1 MKHTFGKRALALA
14 LSLALCLGLFPA
26 QALAAGDGTLYF
38 AVTNGE
44 TLVVP
49 PEKLPYTAGM
59 TVKEALL
66 ASQHIF
72 DGLANEGMIRAVDGV
87 IANYVCSDE
96 QGGYDLDAP
105 ADSVEMLCLDVREEG
120 FLTPGLQALVRAMAD
135 LMDEEDD
142 VRAAAKN
149 EYQAALEAY
158 PTAGSERA
166 RELAADIT
174 NAVEDYKAALEKT
187 VPITFADESGAVYG
201 SEVTLTAASD
211 YGRVFTD
218 DDGDGTLDLP
228 WGETYAFT
236 LRQGSSRVDGTV
248 RASTAQTISADL
260 PTGDWMAEG
269 ARLSL
274 SGGSKDNAS
283 GSGSS
288 DDRTYF
294 EDSELVLTQEGHT
307 LTAQVPDTYATGNV
321 YFCAQYDPAQ
331 FTGAFAGASPQL
343 YACYTNTAGKPI
355 SPETDKNASKQIW
368 SSKTSSTSKALSA
381 GSAGK
386 EILYRVSVKMGD
398 YTYSQEYTLVL
409 QRSLSL
415 SALRVTDQ
423 DGTGLAATEP
433 FSPETREY
441 TYRVLSTVTQV
452 SLFPTAFEK
461 NYTVRVD
468 GTPLSSGSAV
478 PLTGDTTTV
487 TLTLTRGDAQGE
499 YVLHFVRAKGQSA
512 SFRTEADTELRVYNQ
527 NGEELRTYKTR
538 ETDGGW
544 RYTYTLVPGEPY
556 HYIATRGEYYHVTQ
570 TFTMENLPANL
581 KVIVPTEDALT
592 SLSLGNMAQMNKL
605 YALSETVEP
614 GRHQYTLTVEDR
626 SSSLFLKAAGTA
638 GMTVQALYTSIA
650 ATAAFHGKARTVTV
664 PNGGSRGQ
672 SLAYALL
679 GNAQGNEITLRF
691 SREED
696 GITQYQDYVIQVERA
711 LSLRDLQAECGG
723 ITCRLEPAY
732 SPAVTEYEVTVPMA
746 AASLDVT
753 ALLREGVSLPFGGES
768 DGYWVEIN
776 GQRAAGKTAVPLT
789 GTEQTETIAITVGSD
804 VQDPSAPTQITL
816 TVRKAAPVLVTAAV
830 TPEEGLL
837 VLTDRGTGARVW
849 PGEDGS
855 AALSEGFS
863 YDWRLTARGFVG
875 RGGTLSV
882 DKTEAGEVVL
892 KLSSGESIP
901 TQVGDD
907 GSRRASWILSLEK
920 AAENTTLDP
929 NLEAEWAD
937 FRGTSYTYD
946 AGSGTVA
953 VGGSRYTNNGV
964 TSAPIP
970 VESLNTELSWA
981 TKLGDG
987 YSSGAVGCPILVDGD
1002 LVTYSGKRIYRVDT
1016 VSGEVLA
1023 QGTMAE
1029 TTSFGINNATY
1040 YGGMIFV
1047 GLAGGRIQAF
1057 DAKTLKSLWLFQ
1069 DDLGGQPNCP
1079 ITVYGGYLYTGFWLA
1094 EDRDAHFVC
1103 LSITDEDPAQTLE
1116 QKLPTWTVTRRGG
1129 FYWAGAY
1136 VNDDFVLVGTD
1147 DGQSGCIDSTGAP
1160 NRSSA
1165 LLMLDPRTGALLDSR
1180 EGLPGDIRS
1189 AVSYDS
1195 STDAYY
1201 FATKG
1206 GYFCQAQVGKD
1217 ASGSWKITQ
1226 LRELALS
1233 NGSGSRK
1240 NPAMSTCT
1248 PVVYNGR
1255 AYLGVSGVGQFTAWS
1270 GHNITVVDL
1279 ASWKIA
1285 YSVPTQG
1292 YPQTSGLLTTA
1303 YVEKT
1308 QYVYVYFF
1316 DNYTPGTLRVLRD
1329 KPGQTKAEHTTVEKY
1344 TNKGQTQIYESAYA
1358 LFSPSGNQA
1367 QYAICSPIAD
1377 RYGTVY
1383 FKNDSAYLMAFGS
1396 AIEKLEVTQAPAKTE
1411 YVVGETFDPAGMVIT
1426 AVYAN
1431 GARRDVTRY
1440 LRYSQDALTL
1450 KDDGVTLTFPYVMY
1464 HNADNS
1470 DGTARA
1476 GEPGSKPS
1484 VKVPVT
1490 VTTPKTDVKVDWTAG
1505 DITVTT
1511 GAEKGAETV
1520 LAAVYDKAGRMLS
1533 VVTARVEGGVVTLT
1547 PAQLGKG
1554 VSVKVFWQDAGKA
1567 PVGEAWTVT
1576 RN

>member
-59 TVKEALL
+59 TVKDALL
-66 ASQHIF
+66 ASKHIF
-72 DGLANEGMIRAVDGV
+72 DGLANEGVIRAVDGV
-87 IANYVCSDE
+87 IANYVRSDE
-96 QGGYDLDAP
+96 RGGYDLDAP
-105 ADSVEMLCLDVREEG
+105 ADSVEMFCLDVREEG

-135 LMDEEDD
+135 LTEEEAD

-174 NAVEDYKAALEKT
+174 DAVEEYQGTLRDTAR
-187 VPITFADESGAVYG
+187 VTFAAGDGTPYG
-201 SEVTLTAASD
+201 GEVTAVNT

-218 DDGDGTLDLP
+218 DDGDGVLDLP
-228 WGETYAFT
+228 RGETYTFT
-236 LRQGSSRVDGTV
+236 IRRDFARVDGTV
-248 RASTAQTISADL
+248 RVGADQTVTADL
-260 PTGDWMAEG
+260 PEGEWMTAD

-274 SGGSKDNAS
+274 SGGS
-283 GSGSS
+283 G
-288 DDRTYF
+288 F
-294 EDSELVLTQEGHT
+294 EDSELELTPGEHT
-307 LTAQVPDTYATGNV
+307 FTAQVPDTYATGNV

-343 YACYTNTAGKPI
+343 YACYTNTDGKVI
-355 SPETDKNASKQIW
+355 SPETDKAASNQTW
-368 SSKTSSTSKALSA
+368 NSKYTSTRGALSA
-381 GSAGK
+381 GSAGA
-386 EILYRVSVKMGD
+386 EIVYRVSVKMGD

-409 QRSLSL
+409 ERSLSL

-423 DGTGLAATEP
+423 DGTGLAATVSFDP
-433 FSPETREY
+433 GLREY
-441 TYRVLSTVTQV
+441 TYRVLDTVTQV

-487 TLTLTRGDAQGE
+487 TLTLSQGKAQGE
-499 YVLHFVRAKGQSA
+499 YTLTFVRAKGQSA

-544 RYTYTLVPGEPY
+544 RYTYTLVPGETY

-664 PNGGSRGQ
+664 TNDGSRGQ
-672 SLAYALL
+672 SLANALL

-804 VQDPSAPTQITL
+804 VQEPSAPTQITL

-830 TPEEGLL
+830 TPGEGLL
-837 VLTDRGTGARVW
+837 VLTDRGTGSRVW
-849 PGEDGS
+849 PGSDGRF
-855 AALSEGFS
+855 ALSEGFS

-882 DKTEAGEVVL
+882 DKTDAGEVVL

-1002 LVTYSGKRIYRVDT
+1002 LVTYSGKSIYRVDT

-1079 ITVYGGYLYTGFWLA
+1079 ITVYDGYLYTGFWLA

-1103 LSITDEDPAQTLE
+1103 LSITDEDPAQSLE

-1160 NRSSA
+1160 NRSST

-1189 AVSYDS
+1189 AVSYDLG
-1195 STDAYY
+1195 TDAYY

-1217 ASGSWKITQ
+1217 ESGSWKITQ

-1270 GHNITVVDL
+1270 GHNITVIDL
-1279 ASWKIA
+1279 ASWSIA

-1303 YVEKT
+1303 YDST
-1308 QYVYVYFF
+1308 GYVYVYFF
-1316 DNYTPGTLRVLRD
+1316 DNYTPGVLRVLRD
-1329 KPGQTKAEHTTVEKY
+1329 KPGQTAPEHTTTEKY
-1344 TNKGQTQIYESAYA
+1344 TNKGQTTVYNSAYA
-1358 LFSPSGNQA
+1358 LFTPSGNQA

-1377 RYGTVY
+1377 QYGTVY
-1383 FKNDSAYLMAFGS
+1383 FKNDSAHLMAFGS

-1411 YVVGETFDPAGMVIT
+1411 YVVGETFDPAGMVVM
-1426 AVYAN
+1426 AHYAN
-1431 GARRDVTRY
+1431 GTSRDVTNY
-1440 LRYSQDALTL
+1440 LSYSQEALTL

-1476 GEPGSKPS
+1476 GVPGSKPS
-1484 VKVPVT
+1484 VKVSVT

-1511 GAEKGAETV
+1511 GVEKGAETV
-1520 LAAVYDKAGRMLS
+1520 LAAVYDEAGRMLS

-1576 RN
+1576 RS

>member
-49 PEKLPYTAGM
+49 PEKLSYTAGM
-59 TVKEALL
+59 TVKEVLL

-96 QGGYDLDAP
+96 QGGYDLNAP
-105 ADSVEMLCLDVREEG
+105 AVSVEMFCLDVREEG

-135 LMDEEDD
+135 LTGEEDD

-158 PTAGSERA
+158 STAGSERA

-201 SEVTLTAASD
+201 SEVTLTAASA

-218 DDGDGTLDLP
+218 DDGDGVLDLP
-228 WGETYAFT
+228 RGETYTFT
-236 LRQGSSRVDGTV
+236 IRRDFARVDGTV
-248 RASTAQTISADL
+248 RVGADQTVTADL
-260 PTGDWMAEG
+260 PEGDWMAGG

-274 SGGSKDNAS
+274 SGGS
-283 GSGSS
+283 G
-288 DDRTYF
+288 F
-294 EDSELVLTQEGHT
+294 EDSELELTPGEHT
-307 LTAQVPDTYATGNV
+307 FTAQVPDTYATGNV

-343 YACYTNTAGKPI
+343 YACYTNTDGKVI
-355 SPETDKNASKQIW
+355 SPETDKAASNQTW
-368 SSKTSSTSKALSA
+368 NSKYTSTRGALSA
-381 GSAGK
+381 GSAGA
-386 EILYRVSVKMGD
+386 EIVYRVSVKMGD
-398 YTYSQEYTLVL
+398 YTYSQEYTLEL

-423 DGTGLAATEP
+423 DGTGLAATVSFDP
-433 FSPETREY
+433 GLREY
-441 TYRVLSTVTQV
+441 TYRVLDTVTAV
-452 SLFPTAFEK
+452 KLDPTAFRK
-461 NYTVRVD
+461 NYAIRVN
-468 GTPLSSGSAV
+468 GQRLSEMSVIPLSEE
-478 PLTGDTTTV
+478 PTTV
-487 TLTLTRGDAQGE
+487 TLTLEQGE
-499 YVLHFVRAKGQSA
+499 AAGEYTLTFVRAKGQNITFTTVDS
-512 SFRTEADTELRVYNQ
+512 DTELQVYNQ
-527 NGEELRTYKTR
+527 NGEELKTYR
-538 ETDGGW
+538 ELDTGGGW
-544 RYTYTLVPGEPY
+544 VYRYTLVPGETY
-556 HYIATRGEYYHVTQ
+556 HYVASKGEFYHTAR
-570 TFTMENLPANL
+570 TFTLEEASGTSAR
-581 KVIVPTEDALT
+581 ISVPTADALAA
-592 SLSLGNMAQMNKL
+592 LSLGQEATLNSPYPLKEAV
-605 YALSETVEP
+605 AP
-614 GRHQYTLTVEDR
+614 GTHRYTLTVGDR
-626 SSSLFLKAAGTA
+626 NAALFVKAAGTA

-664 PNGGSRGQ
+664 TNGGSRGQ

-732 SPAVTEYEVTVPMA
+732 SPAVTKYEVTVPMA

-768 DGYWVEIN
+768 DGYWVKIN

-804 VQDPSAPTQITL
+804 VQDPRAPTQITL

-837 VLTDRGTGARVW
+837 VLTDRGTGSRVW
-849 PGEDGS
+849 PGSDGRF
-855 AALSEGFS
+855 ALSEGFS

-946 AGSGTVA
+946 AVSGTVA

-1002 LVTYSGKRIYRVDT
+1002 LVTYSGKSIYRVDT

-1079 ITVYGGYLYTGFWLA
+1079 ITVYDGYLYTGFWLA

-1189 AVSYDS
+1189 AASYDAG
-1195 STDAYY
+1195 TDAYY

-1206 GYFCQAQVGKD
+1206 GYFCRAQVGKD
-1217 ASGSWKITQ
+1217 ESGSWKIAQ

-1233 NGSGSRK
+1233 NGSGSKK

-1279 ASWKIA
+1279 ASWSIA

-1303 YVEKT
+1303 YDST
-1308 QYVYVYFF
+1308 GYVYVYFF
-1316 DNYTPGTLRVLRD
+1316 DNYTPGVLRVLRD
-1329 KPGQTKAEHTTVEKY
+1329 KPGQTAPEHTTTEKY
-1344 TNKGQTQIYESAYA
+1344 TNKGQTTVYDSAYA
-1358 LFSPSGNQA
+1358 LFTPSGDQA

-1377 RYGTVY
+1377 QYGTVY
-1383 FKNDSAYLMAFGS
+1383 FKNDSAHLMAFGS

-1411 YVVGETFDPAGMVIT
+1411 YVVGETFDPAGMVVT

-1431 GARRDVTRY
+1431 GARRDVTNY
-1440 LRYSQDALTL
+1440 LSYSQDALTL
-1450 KDDGVTLTFPYVMY
+1450 EDDGVTLTFPYVMY
-1464 HNADNS
+1464 HNAENS
-1470 DGTARA
+1470 DGTSRA

-1484 VKVPVT
+1484 VKVSVT

-1511 GAEKGAETV
+1511 GAERKAETV
-1520 LAAVYDKAGRMLS
+1520 LAAVYDEAGRMLS

-1576 RN
+1576 RS

>member
-59 TVKEALL
+59 TVKDALL
-66 ASQHIF
+66 ASKHIF
-72 DGLANEGMIRAVDGV
+72 DGLANEGVIRAVDGV
-87 IANYVCSDE
+87 IANYVRSDE
-96 QGGYDLDAP
+96 RGGYDLDAP
-105 ADSVEMLCLDVREEG
+105 ADSVEMFCLDVREEG

-135 LMDEEDD
+135 LTEEEAD

-174 NAVEDYKAALEKT
+174 DAVEEYQGTLRDTAR
-187 VPITFADESGAVYG
+187 VTFAAGDGTPYG
-201 SEVTLTAASD
+201 GEVTAVNT

-218 DDGDGTLDLP
+218 DDGDGVLDLP
-228 WGETYAFT
+228 RGETYTFT
-236 LRQGSSRVDGTV
+236 IRRDFARVDGTV
-248 RASTAQTISADL
+248 RVGADQTVTADL
-260 PTGDWMAEG
+260 PEGEWMTAD

-274 SGGSKDNAS
+274 SGGS
-283 GSGSS
+283 G
-288 DDRTYF
+288 F
-294 EDSELVLTQEGHT
+294 EDSVLELTQEGHT

-321 YFCAQYDPAQ
+321 YFCAQYDKEQ

-343 YACYTNTAGKPI
+343 YACYTNTDGKVI
-355 SPETDKNASKQIW
+355 SPETDKAASNQTW
-368 SSKTSSTSKALSA
+368 NSKYTSTRGALSA
-381 GSAGK
+381 GSAGA
-386 EILYRVSVKMGD
+386 EIVYRVAVENGTHG

-409 QRSLSL
+409 ERSLSL

-423 DGTGLAATEP
+423 DGTGLAATVSFDP
-433 FSPETREY
+433 GLREY
-441 TYRVLSTVTQV
+441 TYRVLDTVTAV
-452 SLFPTAFEK
+452 KLDPTAFRK
-461 NYTVRVD
+461 NYAIRVN
-468 GTPLSSGSAV
+468 GQRLSEMSVIPLSEE
-478 PLTGDTTTV
+478 PTTV
-487 TLTLTRGDAQGE
+487 TLTLEQGE
-499 YVLHFVRAKGQSA
+499 AAGEYTLTFERAAGQTVN
-512 SFRTEADTELRVYNQ
+512 FRTDADTDLKVYNQ
-527 NGEELRTYKTR
+527 NEEELRTVKVR
-538 ETDGGW
+538 EVTGGW
-544 RYTYTLVPGEPY
+544 RYAYTLIPGEPY

-570 TFTMENLPANL
+570 TFTMENLPASL
-581 KVIVPTEDALT
+581 KISVPTADALT
-592 SLSLGNMAQMNKL
+592 ALSLGQEATLNSPYPLKEAV
-605 YALSETVEP
+605 AP
-614 GRHQYTLTVEDR
+614 GTHRYTLTVGDR
-626 SSSLFLKAAGTA
+626 NAALFVKAAGTA

-664 PNGGSRGQ
+664 TNGGSRGQ
-672 SLAYALL
+672 SLANALL

-776 GQRAAGKTAVPLT
+776 GEKAQGKTAVPLSGDDREEKIT
-789 GTEQTETIAITVGSD
+789 ITVGSD
-804 VQDPSAPTQITL
+804 AQTAGSSTQITL

-837 VLTDRGTGARVW
+837 VLTDRGTGSRVW
-849 PGEDGS
+849 PGSDGRF
-855 AALSEGFS
+855 ALSEGFS

-946 AGSGTVA
+946 AASGTLTA
-953 VGGSRYTNNGV
+953 GGSNYTNNGI

-1002 LVTYSGKRIYRVDT
+1002 LVTYSGKSIYRVDT
-1016 VSGEVLA
+1016 VSGKVLA

-1057 DAKTLKSLWLFQ
+1057 DAKTLESLWLFQ

-1079 ITVYGGYLYTGFWLA
+1079 ITVYDGYLYTGFWLA

-1165 LLMLDPRTGALLDSR
+1165 LLMLDPRTGALLDRR

-1233 NGSGSRK
+1233 NGSGSKK

-1248 PVVYNGR
+1248 PVVHNGR

-1270 GHNITVVDL
+1270 GHNITVIDL
-1279 ASWKIA
+1279 ASWSIA

-1303 YVEKT
+1303 YGST
-1308 QYVYVYFF
+1308 GYAYVYFF

-1329 KPGQTKAEHTTVEKY
+1329 KPGQTAAEHTTTEKY
-1344 TNKGQTQIYESAYA
+1344 TNKGQTTVYNSAYA
-1358 LFSPSGNQA
+1358 LFTPSGNQA

-1377 RYGTVY
+1377 RYGTIY

-1440 LRYSQDALTL
+1440 LSYSQDALTL
-1450 KDDGVTLTFPYVMY
+1450 GDDGVTFTFPYVMY
-1464 HNADNS
+1464 HNAENS
-1470 DGTARA
+1470 DGTART
-1476 GEPGSKPS
+1476 GEPGSKPT
-1484 VKVPVT
+1484 VQVPVT

-1520 LAAVYDKAGRMLS
+1520 LAAVYDEAGRMLS
-1533 VVTARVEGGVVTLT
+1533 VVTARVEGGAVTLT

-1554 VSVKVFWQDAGKA
+1554 VSVKVFWQDADKA

>member
-1 MKHTFGKRALALA
+1 MKHTFGKRALALV

-49 PEKLPYTAGM
+49 PEKLSYTAGM
-59 TVKEALL
+59 TIKEVLL

-96 QGGYDLDAP
+96 QGGYDLNAP
-105 ADSVEMLCLDVREEG
+105 ADSVEMFCLDVREEG

-135 LMDEEDD
+135 LMEEEAD
-142 VRAAAKN
+142 VRAAADAA
-149 EYQAALEAY
+149 YQAALEAY

-174 NAVEDYKAALEKT
+174 DAVEEYQGTLRDTAR
-187 VPITFADESGAVYG
+187 VTFAAGDGTPYG
-201 SEVTLTAASD
+201 GEVTAVNT

-218 DDGDGTLDLP
+218 DDGDGVLDLP
-228 WGETYAFT
+228 RGETYTFT
-236 LRQGSSRVDGTV
+236 IRRDFARVDGTV
-248 RASTAQTISADL
+248 RVGADQTVTADL
-260 PTGDWMAEG
+260 PEGDWMAEG

-274 SGGSKDNAS
+274 SGGS
-283 GSGSS
+283 G
-288 DDRTYF
+288 F
-294 EDSELVLTQEGHT
+294 EDSVLELTQEGHT
-307 LTAQVPDTYATGNV
+307 LTAQVPDTYATGSV
-321 YFCAQYDPAQ
+321 YLCAQYDPEL
-331 FTGAFAGASPQL
+331 FSGAGPKL
-343 YACYTNTAGKPI
+343 YACYTNTDGKVI
-355 SPETDKNASKQIW
+355 SPETDKAASNQTW
-368 SSKTSSTSKALSA
+368 NSKYTSTTGALSA
-381 GSAGK
+381 GSAGA
-386 EILYRVSVKMGD
+386 EIVYRVAVENGTHG

-409 QRSLSL
+409 ERSLSL

-423 DGTGLAATEP
+423 DGTGLASTVSFDP
-433 FSPETREY
+433 GLREY
-441 TYRVLSTVTQV
+441 TYRVLDTVTAV
-452 SLFPTAFEK
+452 KLDPTAFRK
-461 NYTVRVD
+461 NYAIRVN
-468 GTPLSSGSAV
+468 GQRLSEMSVIPLSEE
-478 PLTGDTTTV
+478 PTTV
-487 TLTLTRGDAQGE
+487 TLTLEQGE
-499 YVLHFVRAKGQSA
+499 AAGEYTLTFVRAKGQSA

-570 TFTMENLPANL
+570 TFTMENLPASL
-581 KVIVPTEDALT
+581 KISVPTADALT
-592 SLSLGNMAQMNKL
+592 ALSLGQEATLNSPYPLKEAV
-605 YALSETVEP
+605 AP
-614 GRHQYTLTVEDR
+614 GTHRYTLTVGDR
-626 SSSLFLKAAGTA
+626 NAALFVKAAGTA

-664 PNGGSRGQ
+664 TNGGPRGQ

-804 VQDPSAPTQITL
+804 VQEPSAPTQITL

-837 VLTDRGTGARVW
+837 VLTDRGTGSRVW
-849 PGEDGS
+849 PGSDGRF
-855 AALSEGFS
+855 ALSEGFS

-882 DKTEAGEVVL
+882 DKTDAGEVVL

-946 AGSGTVA
+946 ADSGTVSA
-953 VGGSRYTNNGV
+953 GGSRYTNNGV

-1079 ITVYGGYLYTGFWLA
+1079 ITVYDGYLYTGFWLA

-1136 VNDDFVLVGTD
+1136 VNDAFVLVGTD

-1189 AVSYDS
+1189 AASYDAG
-1195 STDAYY
+1195 TDAYY

-1217 ASGSWKITQ
+1217 ENGSWKITQ

-1233 NGSGSRK
+1233 NGSGSKK

-1279 ASWKIA
+1279 TSWSIA

-1303 YVEKT
+1303 YDST
-1308 QYVYVYFF
+1308 GYVYVYFF
-1316 DNYTPGTLRVLRD
+1316 DNYTPGVLRVLRD
-1329 KPGQTKAEHTTVEKY
+1329 KPGQTAPEHTTTEKY
-1344 TNKGQTQIYESAYA
+1344 TNKGQTTVYNSAYA
-1358 LFSPSGNQA
+1358 LFTPSGNQA

-1377 RYGTVY
+1377 QYGTVY
-1383 FKNDSAYLMAFGS
+1383 FKNDSAHLMAFGS

-1411 YVVGETFDPAGMVIT
+1411 YVVGETFDPAGMVVT

-1431 GARRDVTRY
+1431 GTRRDVTKY
-1440 LRYSQDALTL
+1440 LTYAQDALTL
-1450 KDDGVTLTFPYVMY
+1450 KDDGVTFTFPYVMY
-1464 HNADNS
+1464 HNADNT
-1470 DGTARA
+1470 DGTSRT
-1476 GEPGSKPS
+1476 GVPGSKPT
-1484 VKVPVT
+1484 VKVSVT

-1520 LAAVYDKAGRMLS
+1520 LAAVYDEAGRMLS

-1576 RN
+1576 RS

>member
-59 TVKEALL
+59 TVKEVLL
-66 ASQHIF
+66 ESQHIF

-96 QGGYDLDAP
+96 QGGYDLNAP
-105 ADSVEMLCLDVREEG
+105 ADRVEMFCLDVREEG
-120 FLTPGLQALVRAMAD
+120 FLTPGLQTLVRAMAN
-135 LMDEEDD
+135 LMEEEAD

-158 PTAGSERA
+158 PTADSDRA

-174 NAVEDYKAALEKT
+174 DAVEEYQGTLRDTAR
-187 VPITFADESGAVYG
+187 VTFAAGDGTPYG
-201 SEVTLTAASD
+201 GEVTAVNT

-218 DDGDGTLDLP
+218 SGDGVLELP
-228 WGETYAFT
+228 RGETYTFT
-236 LRQGSSRVDGTV
+236 IRRDFARVDGTV
-248 RASTAQTISADL
+248 RVGADQTVTADL
-260 PTGDWMAEG
+260 PEGEWMAGG

-274 SGGSKDNAS
+274 SGGS
-283 GSGSS
+283 G
-288 DDRTYF
+288 F
-294 EDSELVLTQEGHT
+294 EDSVLELTPGEHSF
-307 LTAQVPDTYATGNV
+307 TAQVPDTYATGSV
-321 YFCAQYDPAQ
+321 YLCAQYDPEL
-331 FTGAFAGASPQL
+331 FSGAGPKL
-343 YACYTNTAGKPI
+343 YACYTNTDGKVI
-355 SPETDKNASKQIW
+355 SPETDKAASNQTW
-368 SSKTSSTSKALSA
+368 NSKYTSTTGALSA
-381 GSAGK
+381 GSAGA
-386 EILYRVSVKMGD
+386 EIVYRVAVENGTHG

-409 QRSLSL
+409 ERSLSL

-423 DGTGLAATEP
+423 DGTGLAATVSFDP
-433 FSPETREY
+433 GLREY
-441 TYRVLSTVTQV
+441 TYRVLDTVTAV
-452 SLFPTAFEK
+452 KLDPTAFRK
-461 NYTVRVD
+461 NYAIRVN
-468 GTPLSSGSAV
+468 GQRLSEMSVIPLSEE
-478 PLTGDTTTV
+478 PTTV
-487 TLTLTRGDAQGE
+487 TLTLEQGE
-499 YVLHFVRAKGQSA
+499 AAGEYTLTFVRAKGQSA

-570 TFTMENLPANL
+570 TFTMENLPASL
-581 KVIVPTEDALT
+581 KISVPTADALT
-592 SLSLGNMAQMNKL
+592 ALSLGQEATLNSPYPLKEAV
-605 YALSETVEP
+605 AP
-614 GRHQYTLTVEDR
+614 GTHRYTLTVGDR
-626 SSSLFLKAAGTA
+626 NAALFVKAAGTA

-672 SLAYALL
+672 SLANALL
-679 GNAQGNEITLRF
+679 GNAQGNEIILRF

-753 ALLREGVSLPFGGES
+753 APLREGVSLPFGGES

-776 GQRAAGKTAVPLT
+776 GQRAAGKTAVPLSGDDREEKIT
-789 GTEQTETIAITVGSD
+789 ITVGSD
-804 VQDPSAPTQITL
+804 AQTAGSSTQITL
-816 TVRKAAPVLVTAAV
+816 TVRKAAPVLVTAAL
-830 TPEEGLL
+830 TPETGLL
-837 VLTDRGTGARVW
+837 VLTDRGTGNRVW

-953 VGGSRYTNNGV
+953 AGGSRYTNNGV

-1079 ITVYGGYLYTGFWLA
+1079 ITVYDGYLYTGFWLA

-1136 VNDDFVLVGTD
+1136 VNDAFVLVGTD

-1233 NGSGSRK
+1233 NGSGSKK

-1279 ASWKIA
+1279 ASWSIA

-1303 YVEKT
+1303 YDST
-1308 QYVYVYFF
+1308 GYVYVYFF
-1316 DNYTPGTLRVLRD
+1316 DNYTPGVLRVLRD
-1329 KPGQTKAEHTTVEKY
+1329 KPGQTAAEHTTTEKY
-1344 TNKGQTQIYESAYA
+1344 TNKGQTTVYNSAYA
-1358 LFSPSGNQA
+1358 LFTPSGNQA

-1377 RYGTVY
+1377 QYGTVY

-1411 YVVGETFDPAGMVIT
+1411 YVVGETFDPAGMVVT

-1440 LRYSQDALTL
+1440 LRYSQEALTL
-1450 KDDGVTLTFPYVMY
+1450 KDDSVTLTFPYVMY

-1470 DGTARA
+1470 DGTSRA

-1484 VKVPVT
+1484 VKVSVT

-1520 LAAVYDKAGRMLS
+1520 LAAVYDEAGRMLS

-1576 RN
+1576 RS

>member
-59 TVKEALL
+59 TIKEVLL
-66 ASQHIF
+66 ASDHTF
-72 DGLANEGMIRAVDGV
+72 GGLGETEEWIRSVDGV
-87 IANYVCSDE
+87 IANYVRSDE
-96 QGGYDLDAP
+96 QGGYDLNAP
-105 ADSVEMLCLDVREEG
+105 ADRVEMFCLDVREEG
-120 FLTPGLQALVRAMAD
+120 FLTPGLQTLVRAMAD
-135 LMDEEDD
+135 LTEEEAD

-158 PTAGSERA
+158 PTADSDRA
-166 RELAADIT
+166 QELAADIT

-201 SEVTLTAASD
+201 REVTLTAASA

-218 DDGDGTLDLP
+218 DDGDGVLDLP

-248 RASTAQTISADL
+248 RASIAQTVSADL
-260 PTGDWMAEG
+260 PTGDWMAGG

-274 SGGSKDNAS
+274 SGGS
-283 GSGSS
+283 G
-288 DDRTYF
+288 F
-294 EDSELVLTQEGHT
+294 EDSVLELTPGEHT
-307 LTAQVPDTYATGNV
+307 FTAQVPDTYATGNV

-355 SPETDKNASKQIW
+355 SPETDENASKQIW

-381 GSAGK
+381 GSAGA
-386 EILYRVSVKMGD
+386 EIVYRVSVKMGD

-409 QRSLSL
+409 ERSLSL

-423 DGTGLAATEP
+423 DGTGLAATVSFDP
-433 FSPETREY
+433 GLREY
-441 TYRVLSTVTQV
+441 TYRVLDTVTAV
-452 SLFPTAFEK
+452 KLDPTAFRK
-461 NYTVRVD
+461 NYAIRVN
-468 GTPLSSGSAV
+468 GKRLSEMSVIPLSEE
-478 PLTGDTTTV
+478 PTTV
-487 TLTLTRGDAQGE
+487 TLTLEQGE
-499 YVLHFVRAKGQSA
+499 AAGEYTLTFVRAKGQSA

-570 TFTMENLPANL
+570 TFTMENLTSNL

-592 SLSLGNMAQMNKL
+592 SLSLGQEATLNSPYPLKEAV
-605 YALSETVEP
+605 AP
-614 GRHQYTLTVEDR
+614 GTHRYTLTVGDR
-626 SSSLFLKAAGTA
+626 NAALFVKAAGTA

-664 PNGGSRGQ
+664 TNGGSRGQ

-732 SPAVTEYEVTVPMA
+732 SPAVTKYEVTVPMA

-789 GTEQTETIAITVGSD
+789 GTEQTETVAITVGSD
-804 VQDPSAPTQITL
+804 VQDPRAPTQITL

-849 PGEDGS
+849 PGSDGRF
-855 AALSEGFS
+855 ALSEGFS

-1002 LVTYSGKRIYRVDT
+1002 LVTYSGKSIYRVDT

-1079 ITVYGGYLYTGFWLA
+1079 ITVYDGYLYTGFWLA

-1103 LSITDEDPAQTLE
+1103 LSITDEDPAQSLE

-1160 NRSSA
+1160 NRSST

-1189 AVSYDS
+1189 AVSYDLG
-1195 STDAYY
+1195 TDAYY

-1217 ASGSWKITQ
+1217 ESGSWKITQ

-1270 GHNITVVDL
+1270 GHNITVIDL
-1279 ASWKIA
+1279 ASWSIA

-1303 YVEKT
+1303 YDST
-1308 QYVYVYFF
+1308 GYVYVYFF
-1316 DNYTPGTLRVLRD
+1316 DNYTPGVLRVLRD
-1329 KPGQTKAEHTTVEKY
+1329 KPGQTAAEHTTTEKY
-1344 TNKGQTQIYESAYA
+1344 TNKGQTTVYDSAYA
-1358 LFSPSGNQA
+1358 LFTPSGDQA
-1367 QYAICSPIAD
+1367 QHAICSPIAD
-1377 RYGTVY
+1377 QYGTVY

-1411 YVVGETFDPAGMVIT
+1411 YVVGETFDPAGMVVT

-1431 GARRDVTRY
+1431 GARRDVTNY
-1440 LRYSQDALTL
+1440 LSYSQDALTL

-1470 DGTARA
+1470 DGTSRA

-1484 VKVPVT
+1484 VKVSVT

-1554 VSVKVFWQDAGKA
+1554 VSVKVFWQDADKA

-1576 RN
+1576 RS

>member
-1 MKHTFGKRALALA
+1 MKHTFGKRALALV

-49 PEKLPYTAGM
+49 PEKLSYTAGM
-59 TVKEALL
+59 TIKEVLL

-96 QGGYDLDAP
+96 QDGYDLNAP
-105 ADSVEMLCLDVREEG
+105 AVSVEMLCLDVREEG
-120 FLTPGLQALVRAMAD
+120 FLTPGLQTLVRAMAD
-135 LMDEEDD
+135 LMEEEAD

-174 NAVEDYKAALEKT
+174 DAVEEYQGTLRDTAR
-187 VPITFADESGAVYG
+187 VTFAAGDGTPYG
-201 SEVTLTAASD
+201 GEVTAVNT

-218 DDGDGTLDLP
+218 DDGDGVLDLP
-228 WGETYAFT
+228 RGETYTFT
-236 LRQGSSRVDGTV
+236 IRRDFARVDGTV
-248 RASTAQTISADL
+248 RVGADQTVTADL
-260 PTGDWMAEG
+260 PEGEWMTAD

-274 SGGSKDNAS
+274 SGGS
-283 GSGSS
+283 G
-288 DDRTYF
+288 F
-294 EDSELVLTQEGHT
+294 EDSELELTPGEHT
-307 LTAQVPDTYATGNV
+307 FTAQVPDTYATGNV

-343 YACYTNTAGKPI
+343 YACYTNTDGKVI
-355 SPETDKNASKQIW
+355 SPETDKAASNQTW
-368 SSKTSSTSKALSA
+368 NSKYTSTRGALSA
-381 GSAGK
+381 GSAGA
-386 EILYRVSVKMGD
+386 EIVYRVAVENGTHG

-409 QRSLSL
+409 ERSLSL

-423 DGTGLAATEP
+423 DKTGLAATVSFDP
-433 FSPETREY
+433 GLREY
-441 TYRVLSTVTQV
+441 TYRVLDTVTQV

-487 TLTLTRGDAQGE
+487 TLTLEQGE
-499 YVLHFVRAKGQSA
+499 AAGEYTLTFVRAKGQSA

-538 ETDGGW
+538 ETGGGW

-570 TFTMENLPANL
+570 TFTMENLTSNL

-614 GRHQYTLTVEDR
+614 GTHQYTLTVEDR
-626 SSSLFLKAAGTA
+626 SSSLFLKAAGTE
-638 GMTVQALYTSIA
+638 GMTIQALYTSIA

-664 PNGGSRGQ
+664 TQ
-672 SLAYALL
+672 SDTKGTGLPSALMS
-679 GNAQGNEITLRF
+679 NAEGNEITLRF
-691 SREED
+691 SRETE
-696 GITQYQDYVIQVERA
+696 GVTQYQDYRIQVQRA
-711 LSLRDLQAECGG
+711 LSLRSLTAECGG

-849 PGEDGS
+849 PGSDGRF
-855 AALSEGFS
+855 ALSEGFS

-946 AGSGTVA
+946 ADSGTVA
-953 VGGSRYTNNGV
+953 AGGSRYTNNGV

-1002 LVTYSGKRIYRVDT
+1002 LVTYSGKSIYRVDT

-1079 ITVYGGYLYTGFWLA
+1079 ITVYDGYLYTGFWLA

-1195 STDAYY
+1195 STNAYY

-1270 GHNITVVDL
+1270 GHNITIIDL
-1279 ASWKIA
+1279 ASWSIA

-1329 KPGQTKAEHTTVEKY
+1329 HPGQTAPEHTTVEKY

-1358 LFSPSGNQA
+1358 LFSPSGDQA

-1411 YVVGETFDPAGMVIT
+1411 YVVGETFDPAGMVVM
-1426 AVYAN
+1426 AHYAN
-1431 GARRDVTRY
+1431 GTSRDVTNY
-1440 LRYSQDALTL
+1440 LSYSQDALTL
-1450 KDDGVTLTFPYVMY
+1450 EDDGVTLTFPYVMY

-1470 DGTARA
+1470 DGTSRA

-1484 VKVPVT
+1484 VKVSVT

-1520 LAAVYDKAGRMLS
+1520 LAAVYDEAGRMLS

-1554 VSVKVFWQDAGKA
+1554 VSVKVFWQDADKA

-1576 RN
+1576 RS

>member
-260 PTGDWMAEG
+260 PEGEWMTAD

-274 SGGSKDNAS
+274 SGGS
-283 GSGSS
+283 G
-288 DDRTYF
+288 F
-294 EDSELVLTQEGHT
+294 EDSELELTPGEHT
-307 LTAQVPDTYATGNV
+307 FTAQVPDTYATGSV
-321 YFCAQYDPAQ
+321 YLCAQYVAAQ
-331 FTGAFAGASPQL
+331 FTGTSPKL
-343 YACYTNTAGKPI
+343 YACYTNTDGKVI
-355 SPETDKNASKQIW
+355 SPETDEKASQQSW
-368 SSKTSSTSKALSA
+368 NSKCTSTTGALSA
-381 GSAGK
+381 GSAGA
-386 EILYRVSVKMGD
+386 EIVYRVAVENGTHG

-409 QRSLSL
+409 ERSLSL

-423 DGTGLAATEP
+423 DGTGLASTVSFDP
-433 FSPETREY
+433 GLREY
-441 TYRVLSTVTQV
+441 TYRVLDTVTAV
-452 SLFPTAFEK
+452 KLDPTAFRK
-461 NYTVRVD
+461 NYAIRVN
-468 GTPLSSGSAV
+468 GQRLSEMSVIPLSEE
-478 PLTGDTTTV
+478 PTTV
-487 TLTLTRGDAQGE
+487 TLTLEQGE
-499 YVLHFVRAKGQSA
+499 AAGEYTLTFVRAKGQSA

-538 ETDGGW
+538 ETGGGW
-544 RYTYTLVPGEPY
+544 RYTYTLVPGETY

-664 PNGGSRGQ
+664 FQ
-672 SLAYALL
+672 SDTKGTGLPSALMS
-679 GNAQGNEITLRF
+679 NAEGNEITLRF
-691 SREED
+691 SREEN

-732 SPAVTEYEVTVPMA
+732 SPAVTKYEVTVPMA

-789 GTEQTETIAITVGSD
+789 GTEQTEAIAITVGSD

-830 TPEEGLL
+830 TPEAGLL
-837 VLTDRGTGARVW
+837 VLTDRGTGSRVW
-849 PGEDGS
+849 PGSDGRF
-855 AALSEGFS
+855 ALSEGFS

-953 VGGSRYTNNGV
+953 AGGSRYTNNGV

-1002 LVTYSGKRIYRVDT
+1002 LVTYSGKSIYRVDT

-1079 ITVYGGYLYTGFWLA
+1079 ITVYDGYLYTGFWLA

-1165 LLMLDPRTGALLDSR
+1165 LLMLDPRTGAILDSR

-1189 AVSYDS
+1189 AVGYDS

-1217 ASGSWKITQ
+1217 ESGSWKITQ

-1303 YVEKT
+1303 YDST
-1308 QYVYVYFF
+1308 GYVYVYFF

-1329 KPGQTKAEHTTVEKY
+1329 KPGQTAPEHTTTEKY
-1344 TNKGQTQIYESAYA
+1344 TNKGQTTVYNSAYA
-1358 LFSPSGNQA
+1358 LFTPSGNQA

-1377 RYGTVY
+1377 QYGTVY
-1383 FKNDSAYLMAFGS
+1383 FKNDSAHLMAFGS

-1411 YVVGETFDPAGMVIT
+1411 YVVGETFDPAGMVVT

-1431 GARRDVTRY
+1431 GARRDVTNY
-1440 LRYSQDALTL
+1440 LSYSQDALTL

-1470 DGTARA
+1470 DGTSRA
-1476 GEPGSKPS
+1476 GEPGSKPT

-1520 LAAVYDKAGRMLS
+1520 LAAVYDEAGRMLS

-1554 VSVKVFWQDAGKA
+1554 VSVKVFWQDADKA

-1576 RN
+1576 RS

>member
-49 PEKLPYTAGM
+49 PEKLSYTAGM
-59 TVKEALL
+59 TIKEVLL
-66 ASQHIF
+66 ASDHTF
-72 DGLANEGMIRAVDGV
+72 DGLGETEEWIRSVDGV
-87 IANYVCSDE
+87 IANYVRSDE
-96 QGGYDLDAP
+96 RGGYDLNAP
-105 ADSVEMLCLDVREEG
+105 ADSVEMFCLDVREEG
-120 FLTPGLQALVRAMAD
+120 FLTPGLQILVRAMAD
-135 LMDEEDD
+135 LMEEEAD

-158 PTAGSERA
+158 PTTGSERA

-174 NAVEDYKAALEKT
+174 DAVEEYQGTLRDTAR
-187 VPITFADESGAVYG
+187 VTFAAGDGTPYG
-201 SEVTLTAASD
+201 GEVTAVNT

-218 DDGDGTLDLP
+218 SGDGVLELP
-228 WGETYAFT
+228 RGETYAFT
-236 LRQGSSRVDGTV
+236 IRRDFARVDGTV
-248 RASTAQTISADL
+248 RVTGEQTITADL
-260 PTGDWMAEG
+260 PEGEWMTAG

-274 SGGSKDNAS
+274 SGGS
-283 GSGSS
+283 G
-288 DDRTYF
+288 F
-294 EDSELVLTQEGHT
+294 EGGELELTPGEHSF
-307 LTAQVPDTYATGNV
+307 TAQVPDTYATGNI
-321 YFCAQYDPAQ
+321 YFCAQYDKEQ
-331 FTGAFAGASPQL
+331 FTGAFAGASPKL
-343 YACYTNTAGKPI
+343 YACYTNADGEII
-355 SPETDKNASKQIW
+355 SPETDRNASSQNW
-368 SSKTSSTSKALSA
+368 NSKYTSTAGALSA
-381 GSAGK
+381 GSAGA
-386 EILYRVSVKMGD
+386 EIVYRVAVENGTHG
-398 YTYSQEYTLVL
+398 YTYAQEYTLVL
-409 QRSLSL
+409 ERSLSL

-423 DGTGLAATEP
+423 DGTGLAATVSFDP
-433 FSPETREY
+433 GLREY
-441 TYRVLSTVTQV
+441 TYRVLDTVTQV

-487 TLTLTRGDAQGE
+487 TLTLSQGKAQGE
-499 YVLHFVRAKGQSA
+499 YTLTFVRAKGQSA

-570 TFTMENLPANL
+570 TFTMENLPASL
-581 KVIVPTEDALT
+581 KISVPTADALT
-592 SLSLGNMAQMNKL
+592 ALSLGQEATLNSPYPLKEAV
-605 YALSETVEP
+605 AP
-614 GRHQYTLTVEDR
+614 GTHRYTLTVGDR
-626 SSSLFLKAAGTA
+626 NAALFVKAAGTA

-664 PNGGSRGQ
+664 TNGGSRGQ
-672 SLAYALL
+672 SLANALL

-691 SREED
+691 SQVVG
-696 GITQYQDYVIQVERA
+696 GITQYQDYIIQVQRT
-711 LSLRDLQAECGG
+711 LSLGSLTAECGG
-723 ITCRLEPAY
+723 NTLLLEPAY
-732 SPAVTEYEVTVPMA
+732 SAAVTEYEVTVSMA
-746 AASLDVT
+746 AASLDIT
-753 ALLREGVSLPFGGES
+753 ALLRDNTTPPFGAES

-776 GQRAAGKTAVPLT
+776 GEKAQGKTAVPLSGDDREEKIT
-789 GTEQTETIAITVGSD
+789 ITVGSD
-804 VQDPSAPTQITL
+804 AQTAGSSTQITL
-816 TVRKAAPVLVTAAV
+816 TVRKAAPVLVTAAL
-830 TPEEGLL
+830 TPETGLL
-837 VLTDRGTGARVW
+837 VLTDRGTGNRVW
-849 PGEDGS
+849 PGSDGS
-855 AALSEGFS
+855 FALSEGFS

-907 GSRRASWILSLEK
+907 GSRRTSWILSLEK

-946 AGSGTVA
+946 ADSGTVA
-953 VGGSRYTNNGV
+953 AGGSRYTNNGV

-1002 LVTYSGKRIYRVDT
+1002 LVTYSGKSIYRVDT
-1016 VSGEVLA
+1016 VSGKVLA

-1057 DAKTLKSLWLFQ
+1057 DAKTLESLWLFQ

-1079 ITVYGGYLYTGFWLA
+1079 ITVYDGYLYTGFWLA

-1180 EGLPGDIRS
+1180 EELPGDIRS
-1189 AVSYDS
+1189 AVSYDAA
-1195 STDAYY
+1195 TDAYY

-1206 GYFCQAQVGKD
+1206 GYFCQAKVGKD
-1217 ASGSWKITQ
+1217 ETGAWKITAV
-1226 LRELALS
+1226 RELALS

-1279 ASWKIA
+1279 ASWSIA

-1303 YVEKT
+1303 YDGGN

-1316 DNYTPGTLRVLRD
+1316 DNYTPGVLRVLRD
-1329 KPGQTKAEHTTVEKY
+1329 KPGQTAPEHTTVEKY
-1344 TNKGQTQIYESAYA
+1344 TNKGQTTVYDSAYA
-1358 LFSPSGNQA
+1358 LFTPSGDQA

-1377 RYGTVY
+1377 QYGTVY
-1383 FKNDSAYLMAFGS
+1383 FKNDSAHLMAFGS

-1431 GARRDVTRY
+1431 GTRRDVTKY
-1440 LRYSQDALTL
+1440 LTYAQDALTL
-1450 KDDGVTLTFPYVMY
+1450 KDDGVTFTFPYVMY
-1464 HNADNS
+1464 HNAENS

-1476 GEPGSKPS
+1476 GVPGSKPT
-1484 VKVPVT
+1484 VKVSVT

-1520 LAAVYDKAGRMLS
+1520 LAAVYDEAGRMLS

-1554 VSVKVFWQDAGKA
+1554 VSVKVFWQDADKA

>member
-38 AVTNGE
+38 AVSDGE

-59 TVKEALL
+59 TVKDALL
-66 ASQHIF
+66 ESKHIF
-72 DGLANEGMIRAVDGV
+72 DGLANEGVIRAVDGV
-87 IANYVCSDE
+87 IANYVRSDE
-96 QGGYDLDAP
+96 RGGYDLDAP
-105 ADSVEMLCLDVREEG
+105 ADSVEMFCLDVREEG
-120 FLTPGLQALVRAMAD
+120 FLTPGRQTLVRAMAD
-135 LMDEEDD
+135 LMDEEAD
-142 VRAAAKN
+142 VRAAADAA
-149 EYQAALEAY
+149 YQAALEAY
-158 PTAGSERA
+158 PTADDSRA

-174 NAVEDYKAALEKT
+174 NAVEEYQKKLENT
-187 VPITFADESGAVYG
+187 APITFTTEDGTPYG
-201 SEVTLTAASD
+201 GEVTAENQ

-218 DDGDGTLDLP
+218 SGDGTLELP

-236 LRQGSSRVDGTV
+236 IRRDFARVDGTV
-248 RASTAQTISADL
+248 RVTGAQTITADL
-260 PTGDWMAEG
+260 PEGDWMAEG

-274 SGGSKDNAS
+274 TGGKKRETDGDSEKV
-283 GSGSS
+283 
-288 DDRTYF
+288 YF
-294 EDSELVLTQEGHT
+294 EDSELELTQDGHIF
-307 LTAQVPDTYATGNV
+307 TAQVPDTYATGNI
-321 YFCAQYDPAQ
+321 YFCAQYDKEQ

-355 SPETDKNASKQIW
+355 SPETDENTSRQSW
-368 SSKTSSTSKALSA
+368 NSMSSSTSKALSA
-381 GSAGK
+381 GSAGA
-386 EILYRVSVKMGD
+386 EIVYRVTVEMGG

-423 DGTGLAATEP
+423 EGTGQAPTVS
-433 FSPETREY
+433 FDPETREY
-441 TYRVLSTVTQV
+441 TYRVLSTVTSV
-452 SLFPTAFEK
+452 NILPTAFRK
-461 NYTVRVD
+461 NYTVRVN
-468 GTPLSSGSAV
+468 GTLLSDLSPI
-478 PLTGDTTTV
+478 PLTGDSTTV
-487 TLTLTRGDAQGE
+487 TVTLEQGKARGEYTLT
-499 YVLHFVRAKGQSA
+499 FVRAKGQNITFTTVDSG
-512 SFRTEADTELRVYNQ
+512 TELQVYNQ
-527 NGEELRTYKTR
+527 NGEELKTYR
-538 ETDGGW
+538 ELDTGGGW
-544 RYTYTLVPGEPY
+544 VYRYTLVPGETY
-556 HYIATRGEYYHVTQ
+556 HYVASKGEFYHTAR
-570 TFTMENLPANL
+570 TFTLEEASGTSAR
-581 KVIVPTEDALT
+581 ISVPTADALT
-592 SLSLGNMAQMNKL
+592 ALSLGQEATLNSPYPLKEAV
-605 YALSETVEP
+605 AP
-614 GRHQYTLTVEDR
+614 GTHRYTLTVGDR
-626 SSSLFLKAAGTA
+626 NAALFVKAAGTA

-672 SLAYALL
+672 SLANALL

-776 GQRAAGKTAVPLT
+776 GKRIQGKAAVSLT
-789 GTEQTETIAITVGSD
+789 GTEKEEKISMTVGSD
-804 VQDPSAPTQITL
+804 AQNFGSPTVITL
-816 TVRKAAPVLVTAAV
+816 TVHKAAPVLVTAGL
-830 TPEEGLL
+830 TPETGLL
-837 VLTDRGTGARVW
+837 VLTDRGTGSRVW
-849 PGEDGS
+849 PGSDGRF
-855 AALSEGFS
+855 ALSEGFS

-920 AAENTTLDP
+920 AAENTNLDP

-946 AGSGTVA
+946 ADSGTVA

-964 TSAPIP
+964 TSALIP

-1002 LVTYSGKRIYRVDT
+1002 LVTYSGKSIYRVDT

-1057 DAKTLKSLWLFQ
+1057 DAKTLESLWLFQ

-1079 ITVYGGYLYTGFWLA
+1079 ITVYDGYLYTGFWLA

-1103 LSITDEDPAQTLE
+1103 LSITDEDPAQSLE

-1217 ASGSWKITQ
+1217 ANGSWKITDLQ
-1226 LRELALS
+1226 ELALS
-1233 NGSGSRK
+1233 NGSDSKK

-1270 GHNITVVDL
+1270 GHNITVIDL

-1303 YVEKT
+1303 YDST
-1308 QYVYVYFF
+1308 GYVYVYFF

-1329 KPGQTKAEHTTVEKY
+1329 HPGQTAPEHTTTEKY
-1344 TNKGQTQIYESAYA
+1344 TNKGQTTVYNSAYA
-1358 LFSPSGNQA
+1358 LFTPSGNQA
-1367 QYAICSPIAD
+1367 QYAICSPITD

-1411 YVVGETFDPAGMVIT
+1411 YVVGETFDPAGMVVM
-1426 AVYAN
+1426 AHYAN
-1431 GARRDVTRY
+1431 GTSRDVTNY
-1440 LRYSQDALTL
+1440 LSYSQEALTL
-1450 KDDGVTLTFPYVMY
+1450 KDDGVTFTFPYVMY
-1464 HNADNS
+1464 HNAENS
-1470 DGTARA
+1470 DGTART
-1476 GEPGSKPS
+1476 GVPGSKPS
-1484 VKVPVT
+1484 VKVAVT

-1505 DITVTT
+1505 KIQITT
-1511 GAEKGAETV
+1511 GSEKQAETV
-1520 LAAVYDKAGRMLS
+1520 LAAVYDAGGRMLS
-1533 VVTARVEGGVVTLT
+1533 VVEARVVDGVVTLT

-1554 VSVKVFWQDAGKA
+1554 VSVKVFWQDADKA

-1576 RN
+1576 RS

>member
-96 QGGYDLDAP
+96 QGGYDLNAP
-105 ADSVEMLCLDVREEG
+105 AVSVEMFCLDVREEG
-120 FLTPGLQALVRAMAD
+120 FLTPELQALVRAMAD
-135 LMDEEDD
+135 LTEEVAD

-187 VPITFADESGAVYG
+187 VPITFTDESGAVYG

-218 DDGDGTLDLP
+218 NGDGVLELP
-228 WGETYAFT
+228 RGETYTFT
-236 LRQGSSRVDGTV
+236 IRRDFARVDGTV
-248 RASTAQTISADL
+248 RVGADQTVTADL
-260 PTGDWMAEG
+260 PEGEWMTAD

-274 SGGSKDNAS
+274 SGGS
-283 GSGSS
+283 G
-288 DDRTYF
+288 F
-294 EDSELVLTQEGHT
+294 EDSELELTPGEHT
-307 LTAQVPDTYATGNV
+307 FTAQVPDTYATGSV
-321 YFCAQYDPAQ
+321 YLCAQYDPEL
-331 FTGAFAGASPQL
+331 FSGAGPKL
-343 YACYTNTAGKPI
+343 YACYTNTDGKVI
-355 SPETDKNASKQIW
+355 SPETDKAASNQTW
-368 SSKTSSTSKALSA
+368 NSKYTSTTGALSA
-381 GSAGK
+381 GSAGA
-386 EILYRVSVKMGD
+386 EIVYRVAVENGTHG
-398 YTYSQEYTLVL
+398 YTYAQEYTLVL
-409 QRSLSL
+409 ERSLSL

-423 DGTGLAATEP
+423 DGTGLAATVSFDP
-433 FSPETREY
+433 GLREY
-441 TYRVLSTVTQV
+441 TYRVLDTVTAV
-452 SLFPTAFEK
+452 KLDPTAFRK
-461 NYTVRVD
+461 NYAIRVN
-468 GTPLSSGSAV
+468 GQRLSEMSVIPLSEE
-478 PLTGDTTTV
+478 PTTI
-487 TLTLTRGDAQGE
+487 TLTLEQGE
-499 YVLHFVRAKGQSA
+499 AAGEYTLTFVRAKGQSA

-570 TFTMENLPANL
+570 TFTMENLPASL
-581 KVIVPTEDALT
+581 KISVPTADALT
-592 SLSLGNMAQMNKL
+592 ALSLGQEATLNSPYPLKEAV
-605 YALSETVEP
+605 AP
-614 GRHQYTLTVEDR
+614 GTHRYTLTVGDR
-626 SSSLFLKAAGTA
+626 NAALFVKAAGTA

-664 PNGGSRGQ
+664 TNGGSRGQ
-672 SLAYALL
+672 SLANALL

-732 SPAVTEYEVTVPMA
+732 SAAVTEYEVTVPMA

-789 GTEQTETIAITVGSD
+789 GTEQTETVAITVGSD
-804 VQDPSAPTQITL
+804 AQTAGSSTQITL

-849 PGEDGS
+849 PGSDGRF
-855 AALSEGFS
+855 ALSEGFS

-946 AGSGTVA
+946 ADFGTVA

-1079 ITVYGGYLYTGFWLA
+1079 ITVYDGYLYTGFWLA

-1189 AVSYDS
+1189 AASYDAG
-1195 STDAYY
+1195 TDAYY

-1270 GHNITVVDL
+1270 GHNITVIDL
-1279 ASWKIA
+1279 TSWSIA

-1303 YVEKT
+1303 YDST
-1308 QYVYVYFF
+1308 GYVYVYFF

-1329 KPGQTKAEHTTVEKY
+1329 KPGQTAPEHTTTEKY
-1344 TNKGQTQIYESAYA
+1344 TNKGQTTVYDSAYA
-1358 LFSPSGNQA
+1358 LFTPSGNQV

-1383 FKNDSAYLMAFGS
+1383 FKNDSAHLMAFGS

-1411 YVVGETFDPAGMVIT
+1411 YVVGETFDPAGMVVT

-1576 RN
+1576 RS

>member
-1 MKHTFGKRALALA
+1 MKHTFGKRALALV

-49 PEKLPYTAGM
+49 PEKLSYTAGM

-96 QGGYDLDAP
+96 QGGYDLNAP
-105 ADSVEMLCLDVREEG
+105 ADSVEMFCLDVREEG

-135 LMDEEDD
+135 LTEEEAD

-174 NAVEDYKAALEKT
+174 DAVEEYQGTLRDTAR
-187 VPITFADESGAVYG
+187 VTFAAGDGTPYG
-201 SEVTLTAASD
+201 GEVTAVNT

-218 DDGDGTLDLP
+218 DDGDGVLDLP
-228 WGETYAFT
+228 RGETYTFT
-236 LRQGSSRVDGTV
+236 IRRDFARVDGTV
-248 RASTAQTISADL
+248 RVGADQTVTADL
-260 PTGDWMAEG
+260 PEGEWMTAD

-274 SGGSKDNAS
+274 SGGS
-283 GSGSS
+283 G
-288 DDRTYF
+288 F
-294 EDSELVLTQEGHT
+294 EDSELELTPGEHT
-307 LTAQVPDTYATGNV
+307 FTAQVPDTYATGNV

-343 YACYTNTAGKPI
+343 YACYTNTDGKVI
-355 SPETDKNASKQIW
+355 SPETDKAASNQTW
-368 SSKTSSTSKALSA
+368 NSKYTSTRGALSA
-381 GSAGK
+381 GSAGA
-386 EILYRVSVKMGD
+386 EIVYRVSVKMGD

-409 QRSLSL
+409 ERSLSL

-423 DGTGLAATEP
+423 DGTGLAATVSFDP
-433 FSPETREY
+433 GLREY
-441 TYRVLSTVTQV
+441 TYRVLDTVTAV
-452 SLFPTAFEK
+452 KLDPTAFRK
-461 NYTVRVD
+461 NYAIRVN
-468 GTPLSSGSAV
+468 GQRLSEMSVIPLSEE
-478 PLTGDTTTV
+478 PTTV
-487 TLTLTRGDAQGE
+487 TLALEQGEAAGEYTLT
-499 YVLHFVRAKGQSA
+499 FVRAKGQSA

-570 TFTMENLPANL
+570 TFTMENLTSNL

-605 YALSETVEP
+605 YTLSETVEP
-614 GRHQYTLTVEDR
+614 GTHQYTLTVEDR

-638 GMTVQALYTSIA
+638 GMTIQALYTTISE
-650 ATAAFHGKARTVTV
+650 TASGHGKHRTVTV
-664 PNGGSRGQ
+664 NQ
-672 SLAYALL
+672 SDTKGTGLPSALMS
-679 GNAQGNEITLRF
+679 NAQGNEITLRF
-691 SREED
+691 SRDEN

-711 LSLRDLQAECGG
+711 LSLRGLQAECGG

-789 GTEQTETIAITVGSD
+789 GTEQTEAIAITVGSD
-804 VQDPSAPTQITL
+804 AQDPSAPTQITL

-830 TPEEGLL
+830 TPEAGLL
-837 VLTDRGTGARVW
+837 VLTDRGTGSRVW
-849 PGEDGS
+849 PGSDGRF
-855 AALSEGFS
+855 ALSEGFS

-1002 LVTYSGKRIYRVDT
+1002 LVTYSGKSIYRVDT

-1079 ITVYGGYLYTGFWLA
+1079 ITVYDGYLYTGFWLA

-1180 EGLPGDIRS
+1180 EGLAGDIRS

-1217 ASGSWKITQ
+1217 ESGSWKITQ

-1233 NGSGSRK
+1233 NGSDSRK

-1270 GHNITVVDL
+1270 GHNITVIDL
-1279 ASWKIA
+1279 ASWSIA

-1303 YVEKT
+1303 YDGGN

-1316 DNYTPGTLRVLRD
+1316 DNYTPGTLRVFRD
-1329 KPGQTKAEHTTVEKY
+1329 HPEQTAPEHTTTEKY
-1344 TNKGQTQIYESAYA
+1344 TNKGQTTVYNSAYA
-1358 LFSPSGNQA
+1358 LFTPSGNQA

-1377 RYGTVY
+1377 QYGTVY

-1411 YVVGETFDPAGMVIT
+1411 YVVGETFDPAGMVVM
-1426 AVYAN
+1426 AHYAN
-1431 GARRDVTRY
+1431 GTSRDVTNY
-1440 LRYSQDALTL
+1440 LSYSQDALTL
-1450 KDDGVTLTFPYVMY
+1450 EDDRVTLTFPYVMY

-1470 DGTARA
+1470 DGTSRA
-1476 GEPGSKPS
+1476 GEPGSKPT
-1484 VKVPVT
+1484 VQVPVT

-1520 LAAVYDKAGRMLS
+1520 LAAVYDEAGRMLS

-1576 RN
+1576 RS

>member
-49 PEKLPYTAGM
+49 PEKLSYTAGM

-96 QGGYDLDAP
+96 QGGYDLNAP

-120 FLTPGLQALVRAMAD
+120 FLTPGLQTLIRAMAD
-135 LMDEEDD
+135 LTEEEAD

-218 DDGDGTLDLP
+218 DDGDGVLELP
-228 WGETYAFT
+228 RGETYAFT
-236 LRQGSSRVDGTV
+236 LRRDFARVDGTV
-248 RASTAQTISADL
+248 RVGADQTVTADL
-260 PTGDWMAEG
+260 PEGEWMTAD

-274 SGGSKDNAS
+274 SGGS
-283 GSGSS
+283 G
-288 DDRTYF
+288 F
-294 EDSELVLTQEGHT
+294 EDSELELTPGEHT
-307 LTAQVPDTYATGNV
+307 FTAQVPDTYATGSV
-321 YFCAQYDPAQ
+321 YLCAQYDPEL
-331 FTGAFAGASPQL
+331 FSGAGPKL
-343 YACYTNTAGKPI
+343 YACYTNTDGKVI
-355 SPETDKNASKQIW
+355 SPETDKAASNQTW
-368 SSKTSSTSKALSA
+368 NSKYTSTTGALSA
-381 GSAGK
+381 GSAGA
-386 EILYRVSVKMGD
+386 EIVYRVAVENGTHG

-409 QRSLSL
+409 ERSLSL

-423 DGTGLAATEP
+423 DKTGLAATVSFDP
-433 FSPETREY
+433 GLREY
-441 TYRVLSTVTQV
+441 TYRVLDTVTAV
-452 SLFPTAFEK
+452 KLDPTAFRK
-461 NYTVRVD
+461 NYAIRVN
-468 GTPLSSGSAV
+468 GQRLSEMSVIPLSEE
-478 PLTGDTTTV
+478 PTTI
-487 TLTLTRGDAQGE
+487 TLTLEQGE
-499 YVLHFVRAKGQSA
+499 AAGEYTLTFVRAKGQSA

-538 ETDGGW
+538 ETGGGW

-570 TFTMENLPANL
+570 TFTMENLTSNL

-614 GRHQYTLTVEDR
+614 GTHQYTLTVEDR
-626 SSSLFLKAAGTA
+626 SSSLFLKAAGTE
-638 GMTVQALYTSIA
+638 GMTIQALYTTVSE
-650 ATAAFHGKARTVTV
+650 TASGHGKRRTVTV
-664 PNGGSRGQ
+664 KQ
-672 SLAYALL
+672 SDTKGTGLPSALMS
-679 GNAQGNEITLRF
+679 NAEGNEITLRF
-691 SREED
+691 SRDEN

-789 GTEQTETIAITVGSD
+789 GTEQTETVAITVGSD

-837 VLTDRGTGARVW
+837 VLTDRGTGSRVW
-849 PGEDGS
+849 PGSDGRF
-855 AALSEGFS
+855 ALSEGFS

-946 AGSGTVA
+946 ADSGTVA
-953 VGGSRYTNNGV
+953 AGGSRYTNNGV

-1002 LVTYSGKRIYRVDT
+1002 LVTYSGKHIYRVDT

-1079 ITVYGGYLYTGFWLA
+1079 ITVYDGYLYTGFWLA

-1189 AVSYDS
+1189 AASYDAG
-1195 STDAYY
+1195 TDAYY

-1233 NGSGSRK
+1233 NGSGSKK

-1303 YVEKT
+1303 YDST
-1308 QYVYVYFF
+1308 GYVYVYFF
-1316 DNYTPGTLRVLRD
+1316 DNYTPGVLRVLRD
-1329 KPGQTKAEHTTVEKY
+1329 KPGQTAAEHTTTEKY
-1344 TNKGQTQIYESAYA
+1344 TNKGQTTVYNSAYA
-1358 LFSPSGNQA
+1358 LFTPSGNQA
-1367 QYAICSPIAD
+1367 QYAICSPITD

-1411 YVVGETFDPAGMVIT
+1411 YVVGETFDPAGMVVT

-1464 HNADNS
+1464 HNAENS
-1470 DGTARA
+1470 DGTSRA
-1476 GEPGSKPS
+1476 NEPGSKPS

-1520 LAAVYDKAGRMLS
+1520 LAAVYDEAGRMLS

-1554 VSVKVFWQDAGKA
+1554 VSVKVFWQDADKA

-1576 RN
+1576 RS

>member
-49 PEKLPYTAGM
+49 PEKLSYTAGM

-96 QGGYDLDAP
+96 RGGYDLNAP
-105 ADSVEMLCLDVREEG
+105 ADSVEMFCLDVREEG
-120 FLTPGLQALVRAMAD
+120 FLTPELQTLVRAMAD
-135 LMDEEDD
+135 LMGEEAD

-158 PTAGSERA
+158 PTAGSDRA

-201 SEVTLTAASD
+201 SEVTLTAASA

-218 DDGDGTLDLP
+218 DDGDGVLDLP

-248 RASTAQTISADL
+248 RASIAQTISADL
-260 PTGDWMAEG
+260 PEGDWMAEG

-274 SGGSKDNAS
+274 SGGS
-283 GSGSS
+283 G
-288 DDRTYF
+288 F
-294 EDSELVLTQEGHT
+294 EDSVLELTPGEHSF
-307 LTAQVPDTYATGNV
+307 TAQVPDTYATGNV

-343 YACYTNTAGKPI
+343 YACYTNTDGKPI
-355 SPETDKNASKQIW
+355 SPETDKAASNQTW
-368 SSKTSSTSKALSA
+368 NSKYTSTKGALSA
-381 GSAGK
+381 GSAGA
-386 EILYRVSVKMGD
+386 EIVYRVAVENGTHG

-409 QRSLSL
+409 ERSLSL

-423 DGTGLAATEP
+423 DKTGLAATVSFDP
-433 FSPETREY
+433 GLREY
-441 TYRVLSTVTQV
+441 TYRVLDTVTAV
-452 SLFPTAFEK
+452 KLDPTAFRK
-461 NYTVRVD
+461 NYAIRVN
-468 GTPLSSGSAV
+468 GQRLSEMSVIPLSEE
-478 PLTGDTTTV
+478 PTTV

-538 ETDGGW
+538 ETGGGW

-570 TFTMENLPANL
+570 TFTMENLTSNL

-614 GRHQYTLTVEDR
+614 GTHQYTLTVEDR
-626 SSSLFLKAAGTA
+626 SSSLFLKAAGTE
-638 GMTVQALYTSIA
+638 GMTIQALYTTVSE
-650 ATAAFHGKARTVTV
+650 TASGHGKHRTVTV
-664 PNGGSRGQ
+664 IQ
-672 SLAYALL
+672 SDTKGTGLPSALMS
-679 GNAQGNEITLRF
+679 NAGGNEITLRF
-691 SREED
+691 SRETE
-696 GITQYQDYVIQVERA
+696 GVTQYQDYRIQVQRA
-711 LSLRDLQAECGG
+711 LSLRSLTAECGG

-768 DGYWVEIN
+768 DGYWVKIN

-789 GTEQTETIAITVGSD
+789 GTEQTETVAITVGSD

-837 VLTDRGTGARVW
+837 VLTDRGTGSRVW
-849 PGEDGS
+849 PGSDGRF
-855 AALSEGFS
+855 ALSEGFS

-1002 LVTYSGKRIYRVDT
+1002 LVTYSGKSIYRVDT

-1079 ITVYGGYLYTGFWLA
+1079 ITVYDGYLYTGFWLA

-1103 LSITDEDPAQTLE
+1103 LSITDEDPAQSLE

-1206 GYFCQAQVGKD
+1206 GYFCRAQVGKD
-1217 ASGSWKITQ
+1217 ESGSWKITQ

-1233 NGSGSRK
+1233 NGSGSKK

-1248 PVVYNGR
+1248 PVVHNGR

-1279 ASWKIA
+1279 ASWSIA

-1316 DNYTPGTLRVLRD
+1316 DNYTPGVLRALRD
-1329 KPGQTKAEHTTVEKY
+1329 KPGQTAPEHTTTEKY
-1344 TNKGQTQIYESAYA
+1344 TNKGQTTVYNSAYA
-1358 LFSPSGNQA
+1358 LFTPSGDQA

-1377 RYGTVY
+1377 QYGTVY
-1383 FKNDSAYLMAFGS
+1383 FKNDSAHLMAFGS

-1440 LRYSQDALTL
+1440 LSYSQEALTL
-1450 KDDGVTLTFPYVMY
+1450 EDDGVTLTFPYVMY
-1464 HNADNS
+1464 HNAENS
-1470 DGTARA
+1470 DGTSRA

-1520 LAAVYDKAGRMLS
+1520 LAAVYDEAGRMLS

-1554 VSVKVFWQDAGKA
+1554 VSVKVFWQDADKA

>member
-87 IANYVCSDE
+87 VANYVCSDE
-96 QGGYDLDAP
+96 RGGYDLDAP
-105 ADSVEMLCLDVREEG
+105 ADSVAMLCLDVREEG

-135 LMDEEDD
+135 LMEEEAD

-174 NAVEDYKAALEKT
+174 DAVEEYQGTLRDTAS
-187 VPITFADESGAVYG
+187 VTFAAGDGTPYG
-201 SEVTLTAASD
+201 GEVTAVNT

-218 DDGDGTLDLP
+218 DDGDGVLDLP
-228 WGETYAFT
+228 RGETYTFT
-236 LRQGSSRVDGTV
+236 LRRDFARVDGTV
-248 RASTAQTISADL
+248 RVGADQTVTADL
-260 PTGDWMAEG
+260 PEGDWMAEG

-274 SGGSKDNAS
+274 SGGS
-283 GSGSS
+283 G
-288 DDRTYF
+288 F
-294 EDSELVLTQEGHT
+294 EDSELELTPGEHT
-307 LTAQVPDTYATGNV
+307 FTAQVPDTYATGNV

-331 FTGAFAGASPQL
+331 FTGAFAGPKL
-343 YACYTNTAGKPI
+343 YACYTNTDGKVI
-355 SPETDKNASKQIW
+355 SPETDKAASNQTW
-368 SSKTSSTSKALSA
+368 NSKYTSTTGALSD
-381 GSAGK
+381 GSAGA
-386 EILYRVSVKMGD
+386 EIVYRVAVENGTHG
-398 YTYSQEYTLVL
+398 YTYAQEYTLVL
-409 QRSLSL
+409 ERSLSL

-423 DGTGLAATEP
+423 DGTGQAATVS
-433 FSPETREY
+433 FDPETRAY
-441 TYRVLSTVTQV
+441 TYRVLSTVTSV
-452 SLFPTAFEK
+452 NILPTAFRE
-461 NYTVRVD
+461 NYTVRVNE
-468 GTPLSSGSAV
+468 TLLSDLSPI
-478 PLTGDTTTV
+478 PLTGDSTTV

-499 YVLHFVRAKGQSA
+499 YVLHFVRAQGQNITFTTVDS
-512 SFRTEADTELRVYNQ
+512 DTELQVYNQ
-527 NGEELRTYKTR
+527 NGEELKTYR
-538 ETDGGW
+538 ELDTGGGW
-544 RYTYTLVPGEPY
+544 VYRYTLVPGETY
-556 HYIATRGEYYHVTQ
+556 HYVASKGGFYHTAR
-570 TFTMENLPANL
+570 TFTLEEASGTSAR
-581 KVIVPTEDALT
+581 ISVPTADALT
-592 SLSLGNMAQMNKL
+592 ALSLGQEATLNSPYPLKEAV
-605 YALSETVEP
+605 AP
-614 GRHQYTLTVEDR
+614 GTHRYTLTVGDR
-626 SSSLFLKAAGTA
+626 NAALFVKAAGTA

-664 PNGGSRGQ
+664 TNGGSRGQ
-672 SLAYALL
+672 SLANALL

-776 GQRAAGKTAVPLT
+776 GERIQGKAAVSLT
-789 GTEQTETIAITVGSD
+789 GTEKEEKISMTVGSD
-804 VQDPSAPTQITL
+804 AQNFGSPTVITL
-816 TVRKAAPVLVTAAV
+816 TVHKAAPVLVTAGL
-830 TPEEGLL
+830 TPETGLL
-837 VLTDRGTGARVW
+837 VLTDRGTGSRVW
-849 PGEDGS
+849 PGSDGRF
-855 AALSEGFS
+855 ALSEGFS

-907 GSRRASWILSLEK
+907 GGRRASWILSLEK

-946 AGSGTVA
+946 ADSGTVA

-1057 DAKTLKSLWLFQ
+1057 DAKTLESLWLFQ

-1079 ITVYGGYLYTGFWLA
+1079 ITVYDGYLYTGFWLA

-1195 STDAYY
+1195 RTDAYY

-1217 ASGSWKITQ
+1217 ESGSWKITQ
-1226 LRELALS
+1226 LQELALS
-1233 NGSGSRK
+1233 NGSDSKK

-1270 GHNITVVDL
+1270 GHNITVIDL
-1279 ASWKIA
+1279 ASWAMSIA
-1285 YSVPTQG
+1285 YRIPTQG

-1303 YVEKT
+1303 YDST
-1308 QYVYVYFF
+1308 GYVYVYFF
-1316 DNYTPGTLRVLRD
+1316 DNYTPGVLRVLRD
-1329 KPGQTKAEHTTVEKY
+1329 KPGQTAPEHTTTEKY
-1344 TNKGQTQIYESAYA
+1344 TNKGQTTVYNSAYA
-1358 LFSPSGNQA
+1358 LFTPSGNQA

-1377 RYGTVY
+1377 QYGTVY
-1383 FKNDSAYLMAFGS
+1383 FKNDSAHLMAFGS

-1411 YVVGETFDPAGMVIT
+1411 YVVGETFDPAGMVVM
-1426 AVYAN
+1426 AHYAN
-1431 GARRDVTRY
+1431 GTSRDVTNY
-1440 LRYSQDALTL
+1440 LSYSQDALTL
-1450 KDDGVTLTFPYVMY
+1450 EDDGVTLTFPYVMY

-1470 DGTARA
+1470 DGTSRA
-1476 GEPGSKPS
+1476 NEPGSKPS
-1484 VKVPVT
+1484 VKVSVT

-1520 LAAVYDKAGRMLS
+1520 LAAVYDEAGRMLS

-1576 RN
+1576 RS

>member
-59 TVKEALL
+59 TVKDALL
-66 ASQHIF
+66 ASKHIF
-72 DGLANEGMIRAVDGV
+72 DGLANEGVIRAVDGV
-87 IANYVCSDE
+87 IANYVRSDE
-96 QGGYDLDAP
+96 RGGYDLDAP
-105 ADSVEMLCLDVREEG
+105 ADSVEMFCLDVREEG

-135 LMDEEDD
+135 LTEEEAD

-174 NAVEDYKAALEKT
+174 DAVEEYQGTLRDTAR
-187 VPITFADESGAVYG
+187 VTFAAGDGTPYG
-201 SEVTLTAASD
+201 GEVTAVNT

-218 DDGDGTLDLP
+218 DDGDGVLDLP
-228 WGETYAFT
+228 RGETYTFT
-236 LRQGSSRVDGTV
+236 IRRDFARVDGTV
-248 RASTAQTISADL
+248 RVGADQTVTADL
-260 PTGDWMAEG
+260 PEGEWMTAD

-274 SGGSKDNAS
+274 SGGS
-283 GSGSS
+283 G
-288 DDRTYF
+288 F
-294 EDSELVLTQEGHT
+294 EDSELELTPGEHT
-307 LTAQVPDTYATGNV
+307 FTAQVPDTYATGNV

-343 YACYTNTAGKPI
+343 YACYTNTDGKVI
-355 SPETDKNASKQIW
+355 SPETDKAASNQTW
-368 SSKTSSTSKALSA
+368 NSKYTSTRGALSA
-381 GSAGK
+381 GSAGA
-386 EILYRVSVKMGD
+386 EIVYRVSVKMGD

-409 QRSLSL
+409 ERSLSL

-423 DGTGLAATEP
+423 DGTGLAATVSFDP
-433 FSPETREY
+433 GLREY
-441 TYRVLSTVTQV
+441 TYRVLDTVTAV
-452 SLFPTAFEK
+452 KLDPTAFRK
-461 NYTVRVD
+461 NYAIRVN
-468 GTPLSSGSAV
+468 GQRLSEMSVIPLSEE
-478 PLTGDTTTV
+478 PTTV
-487 TLTLTRGDAQGE
+487 TLALEQGEAAGEYTLT
-499 YVLHFVRAKGQSA
+499 FVRAKGQSA

-570 TFTMENLPANL
+570 TFTMENLTSNL

-605 YALSETVEP
+605 YTLSETVEP
-614 GRHQYTLTVEDR
+614 GTHQYTLTVEDR

-638 GMTVQALYTSIA
+638 GMTIQALYTTVSE
-650 ATAAFHGKARTVTV
+650 TASGHGKHRTVTV
-664 PNGGSRGQ
+664 NQ
-672 SLAYALL
+672 SDTKGTGLPSALMS
-679 GNAQGNEITLRF
+679 NAQGNEITLRF

-711 LSLRDLQAECGG
+711 LSLRGLQAECGG

-789 GTEQTETIAITVGSD
+789 GTEQTEIIAITVGSD

-837 VLTDRGTGARVW
+837 VLTDRGTGSRVW
-849 PGEDGS
+849 PGSDGRF
-855 AALSEGFS
+855 ALSEGFS

-946 AGSGTVA
+946 ADSGTVA
-953 VGGSRYTNNGV
+953 AGGSRYTNNGV

-1002 LVTYSGKRIYRVDT
+1002 LVTYSGKSIYRVDT

-1079 ITVYGGYLYTGFWLA
+1079 ITVYDGCLYTGFWLA

-1195 STDAYY
+1195 STNAYY

-1270 GHNITVVDL
+1270 GHNITIIDL
-1279 ASWKIA
+1279 ASWSIA

-1329 KPGQTKAEHTTVEKY
+1329 HPGQTAPEHTTVEKY

-1358 LFSPSGNQA
+1358 LFSPSGDQA

-1411 YVVGETFDPAGMVIT
+1411 YVVGETFDPAGMVVT

-1470 DGTARA
+1470 DGTSRA

-1484 VKVPVT
+1484 VKVSVT

-1520 LAAVYDKAGRMLS
+1520 LAAVYDEAGRMLS
-1533 VVTARVEGGVVTLT
+1533 VVTARVEGGVVTLA

-1576 RN
+1576 RS

>member
-26 QALAAGDGTLYF
+26 QALAAEDGTLYF

-49 PEKLPYTAGM
+49 PEKLSYTAGM
-59 TVKEALL
+59 TIKEVLL

-87 IANYVCSDE
+87 IANYVRSDE
-96 QGGYDLDAP
+96 QGGYDLNAP
-105 ADSVEMLCLDVREEG
+105 ADRVEMFCLDVREEG

-135 LMDEEDD
+135 LTEEEAD

-158 PTAGSERA
+158 PTAGSDRA
-166 RELAADIT
+166 QELAADIT

-218 DDGDGTLDLP
+218 DDGDGVLELP
-228 WGETYAFT
+228 WGETYTFT

-248 RASTAQTISADL
+248 RASIAQTVSADL
-260 PTGDWMAEG
+260 PTGDWMAGG

-274 SGGSKDNAS
+274 SGGS
-283 GSGSS
+283 G
-288 DDRTYF
+288 F
-294 EDSELVLTQEGHT
+294 EDSVLELTQEGHT

-343 YACYTNTAGKPI
+343 YAYYTNTDGKVI
-355 SPETDKNASKQIW
+355 SPETDKAASNQTW
-368 SSKTSSTSKALSA
+368 NSKYTSTRGALSA
-381 GSAGK
+381 GSAGA
-386 EILYRVSVKMGD
+386 EIVYRVAVENGTHG

-409 QRSLSL
+409 ERSLSL

-423 DGTGLAATEP
+423 DKTGLAATVSFDP
-433 FSPETREY
+433 GLREY
-441 TYRVLSTVTQV
+441 TYRVLDTVTAV
-452 SLFPTAFEK
+452 KLDPTAFRK
-461 NYTVRVD
+461 NYAIRVN
-468 GTPLSSGSAV
+468 GQRLSEMSVIPLSED
-478 PLTGDTTTV
+478 PTTV
-487 TLTLTRGDAQGE
+487 TLTLEQGE
-499 YVLHFVRAKGQSA
+499 AAGEYTLTFVRAKGQSA

-570 TFTMENLPANL
+570 TFTMENLTSNL

-605 YALSETVEP
+605 YTLSETVEP
-614 GRHQYTLTVEDR
+614 GTHQYTLTVEDR

-638 GMTVQALYTSIA
+638 GMTIQALYTSIA

-664 PNGGSRGQ
+664 FQ
-672 SLAYALL
+672 SDTKGTGLPSALMS
-679 GNAQGNEITLRF
+679 NAQGNEITLRF

-849 PGEDGS
+849 PGSDGRF
-855 AALSEGFS
+855 ALSEGFS

-907 GSRRASWILSLEK
+907 GSRRASWILSLGK

-946 AGSGTVA
+946 ADSGTVA
-953 VGGSRYTNNGV
+953 AGGSRYTNNGV

-1057 DAKTLKSLWLFQ
+1057 DAKTLESLWLFQ

-1079 ITVYGGYLYTGFWLA
+1079 ITVYDGYLYTGFWLA

-1189 AVSYDS
+1189 AASYDAG
-1195 STDAYY
+1195 TDAYY

-1270 GHNITVVDL
+1270 GHNITIIDL
-1279 ASWKIA
+1279 ASWSIA

-1303 YVEKT
+1303 YDST
-1308 QYVYVYFF
+1308 GYVYVYFF
-1316 DNYTPGTLRVLRD
+1316 DNYTPGVLRVLRD
-1329 KPGQTKAEHTTVEKY
+1329 KPGQTAAEHTTTEKY
-1344 TNKGQTQIYESAYA
+1344 TNKGQTTVYNSAYA
-1358 LFSPSGNQA
+1358 LFTPSGNQA

-1411 YVVGETFDPAGMVIT
+1411 YVVGETFDPAGMVVM
-1426 AVYAN
+1426 AHYAN
-1431 GARRDVTRY
+1431 GTSRDVTNY
-1440 LRYSQDALTL
+1440 LSYSQEALTL

-1476 GEPGSKPS
+1476 GVPGSKPS
-1484 VKVPVT
+1484 VKVSVT

-1520 LAAVYDKAGRMLS
+1520 LAAVYDEAGRMLS

-1554 VSVKVFWQDAGKA
+1554 VSVKVFWQDADKA

-1576 RN
+1576 RS

>member
-49 PEKLPYTAGM
+49 PEKLSYTAGM
-59 TVKEALL
+59 TIKEVLL
-66 ASQHIF
+66 ASDHTF
-72 DGLANEGMIRAVDGV
+72 DGLGETEEWIRSVDGV
-87 IANYVCSDE
+87 IANYVRSDE
-96 QGGYDLDAP
+96 QGGYDLNAP
-105 ADSVEMLCLDVREEG
+105 ADSVEMFCLDVREEG
-120 FLTPGLQALVRAMAD
+120 FLTPGLQTLVRAMAD
-135 LMDEEDD
+135 LMEEEAD

-158 PTAGSERA
+158 PTAGSDRA

-174 NAVEDYKAALEKT
+174 DAVEEYQKKLENT
-187 VPITFADESGAVYG
+187 APITFTTEDGTPYG
-201 SEVTLTAASD
+201 GEVTAVNT
-211 YGRVFTD
+211 YGRVFAD
-218 DDGDGTLDLP
+218 DDGDGTLELP

-236 LRQGSSRVDGTV
+236 IRRDFARVDGSV
-248 RASTAQTISADL
+248 RVTGAQTITADL
-260 PTGDWMAEG
+260 PTGDWMAGG

-274 SGGSKDNAS
+274 SGGRD
-283 GSGSS
+283 
-288 DDRTYF
+288 F
-294 EDSELVLTQEGHT
+294 EDSVLELTQEGHT
-307 LTAQVPDTYATGNV
+307 LTAQVPDTYATGSV
-321 YFCAQYDPAQ
+321 YLCAQYDPVL
-331 FTGAFAGASPQL
+331 FSGAGPKL
-343 YACYTNTAGKPI
+343 YACYTNTDGKVI
-355 SPETDKNASKQIW
+355 SPETDKAASNQTW
-368 SSKTSSTSKALSA
+368 NSKYTSTTGALSA
-381 GSAGK
+381 GSAGT
-386 EILYRVSVKMGD
+386 EIVYRVTVEMGG

-409 QRSLSL
+409 ERSLSL

-423 DGTGLAATEP
+423 DGTGQAPTVS
-433 FSPETREY
+433 FDPETREY
-441 TYRVLSTVTQV
+441 TYRVLDTVTAV
-452 SLFPTAFEK
+452 KLEPTAFQK
-461 NYTVRVD
+461 NYAIRVN
-468 GTPLSSGSAV
+468 GTLLSDLSPI
-478 PLTGDTTTV
+478 PLTGDSTTV
-487 TLTLTRGDAQGE
+487 TLTLEQGKARGE
-499 YVLHFVRAKGQSA
+499 YTLTFVRAKGQNITFTTVDS
-512 SFRTEADTELRVYNQ
+512 DTELQVYNQ
-527 NGEELRTYKTR
+527 NGEELKTYR
-538 ETDGGW
+538 ELDTGGGW
-544 RYTYTLVPGEPY
+544 VYRYTLVPGETY
-556 HYIATRGEYYHVTQ
+556 HYVASKGEFYHTAR
-570 TFTMENLPANL
+570 TFTLEEASGTSAR
-581 KVIVPTEDALT
+581 ISVPTVDALT
-592 SLSLGNMAQMNKL
+592 ALSLGQEATLNSPYPLKEAV
-605 YALSETVEP
+605 AP
-614 GRHQYTLTVEDR
+614 GTHRYTLTVGDR
-626 SSSLFLKAAGTA
+626 NAALFVKAAGTA

-672 SLAYALL
+672 SLANALL

-789 GTEQTETIAITVGSD
+789 GTEQTETVAITVGSD

-830 TPEEGLL
+830 TPEAGLL

-849 PGEDGS
+849 PGSDGRF
-855 AALSEGFS
+855 ALSEGFS

-920 AAENTTLDP
+920 AADNTTLDP

-946 AGSGTVA
+946 ADSGTVA
-953 VGGSRYTNNGV
+953 AGGSRYTNNGV

-1002 LVTYSGKRIYRVDT
+1002 LVTYSGKSIYRVDT

-1057 DAKTLKSLWLFQ
+1057 DAKTLESLWLFQ

-1079 ITVYGGYLYTGFWLA
+1079 ITVYDGYLYTGFWLA

-1103 LSITDEDPAQTLE
+1103 LSVTDEDPAQTLE

-1206 GYFCQAQVGKD
+1206 GYFCRARVGKD
-1217 ASGSWKITQ
+1217 EGGSWKITQ

-1233 NGSGSRK
+1233 NGSDSKK

-1270 GHNITVVDL
+1270 GHNITVIDL
-1279 ASWKIA
+1279 ASWSMSIA
-1285 YSVPTQG
+1285 YRVPTQG

-1303 YVEKT
+1303 YDST
-1308 QYVYVYFF
+1308 GYVYVYFF

-1329 KPGQTKAEHTTVEKY
+1329 HPGQTAPEHTTTEKY
-1344 TNKGQTQIYESAYA
+1344 TNKGQTTVYDSAYA
-1358 LFSPSGNQA
+1358 LFTPSGNQA
-1367 QYAICSPIAD
+1367 QYAICSPITD
-1377 RYGTVY
+1377 RYGTIY

-1411 YVVGETFDPAGMVIT
+1411 YVVGETFDPAGMVVI
-1426 AVYAN
+1426 AHYAN
-1431 GARRDVTRY
+1431 GMSRDVTNY
-1440 LRYSQDALTL
+1440 LSYSQEALTPE
-1450 KDDGVTLTFPYVMY
+1450 DNSVTLAFPYVMY
-1464 HNADNS
+1464 HNAENS
-1470 DGTARA
+1470 DGTART
-1476 GEPGSKPS
+1476 GVPGSKPT

-1505 DITVTT
+1505 KIQITT
-1511 GAEKGAETV
+1511 GSEKQAETV
-1520 LAAVYDKAGRMLS
+1520 LAAVYDEAGRMLS
-1533 VVTARVEGGVVTLT
+1533 VVTARVEGGAVTLT

-1554 VSVKVFWQDAGKA
+1554 VLVKVFWQDADKA

-1576 RN
+1576 RS

>member
-1 MKHTFGKRALALA
+1 MKHTFGKRALALV

-49 PEKLPYTAGM
+49 PEKLSYTAGM

-96 QGGYDLDAP
+96 QGGYDLNAP
-105 ADSVEMLCLDVREEG
+105 ADSVEMFCLDVREEG

-135 LMDEEDD
+135 LTEEEAD

-174 NAVEDYKAALEKT
+174 DAVEEYQGTLRDTAR
-187 VPITFADESGAVYG
+187 VTFAAGDGTPYG
-201 SEVTLTAASD
+201 GEVTAVNTYD
-211 YGRVFTD
+211 RVFTD
-218 DDGDGTLDLP
+218 DDGDGVLDLP
-228 WGETYAFT
+228 RGETYTFT
-236 LRQGSSRVDGTV
+236 IRRDFARVDGTV
-248 RASTAQTISADL
+248 RVGADQTVTADL
-260 PTGDWMAEG
+260 PEGEWMTAD

-274 SGGSKDNAS
+274 SGGS
-283 GSGSS
+283 G
-288 DDRTYF
+288 F
-294 EDSELVLTQEGHT
+294 EDSELELTPGEHT
-307 LTAQVPDTYATGNV
+307 FTAQVPDTYATGNV

-343 YACYTNTAGKPI
+343 YACYTNTDGKVI
-355 SPETDKNASKQIW
+355 SPETDKAASNQTW
-368 SSKTSSTSKALSA
+368 NSKYTSTRGALSA
-381 GSAGK
+381 GSAGA
-386 EILYRVSVKMGD
+386 EIVYRVSVKMGD

-409 QRSLSL
+409 ERSLSL

-423 DGTGLAATEP
+423 DGTGLAATVSFDP
-433 FSPETREY
+433 GLREY
-441 TYRVLSTVTQV
+441 TYRVLDTVTAV
-452 SLFPTAFEK
+452 KLDPTAFRK
-461 NYTVRVD
+461 NYAIRVN
-468 GTPLSSGSAV
+468 GQRLSEMSVIPLSEE
-478 PLTGDTTTV
+478 PTTV
-487 TLTLTRGDAQGE
+487 TLALEQGEAAGEYTLT
-499 YVLHFVRAKGQSA
+499 FVRAKGQSA

-570 TFTMENLPANL
+570 TFTMENLPASL
-581 KVIVPTEDALT
+581 KISVPTADALT
-592 SLSLGNMAQMNKL
+592 ALSLGQEATLNSPYPLKEAV
-605 YALSETVEP
+605 AP
-614 GRHQYTLTVEDR
+614 GTHRYTLTVGDR
-626 SSSLFLKAAGTA
+626 NAALFVKAAGTA

-664 PNGGSRGQ
+664 TNGGSRGQ
-672 SLAYALL
+672 SLANALL

-691 SREED
+691 SREEN

-732 SPAVTEYEVTVPMA
+732 SPAVTKYEVTVPMA

-804 VQDPSAPTQITL
+804 VQDPRAPTQITL

-837 VLTDRGTGARVW
+837 VLTDRGTGSRVW
-849 PGEDGS
+849 PGSDGRF
-855 AALSEGFS
+855 ALSEGFS

-882 DKTEAGEVVL
+882 DKTDAGEVVL

-1079 ITVYGGYLYTGFWLA
+1079 ITVYDGYLYTGFWLA

-1189 AVSYDS
+1189 AASYDAG
-1195 STDAYY
+1195 TDAYY

-1303 YVEKT
+1303 YDST
-1308 QYVYVYFF
+1308 GYVYVYFF
-1316 DNYTPGTLRVLRD
+1316 DNYTPGVLRVLRD
-1329 KPGQTKAEHTTVEKY
+1329 KPGQTAPEHTTTEKY
-1344 TNKGQTQIYESAYA
+1344 TNKGQTTVYNSAYA
-1358 LFSPSGNQA
+1358 LFTPSGNQA
-1367 QYAICSPIAD
+1367 QYAICSPITD
-1377 RYGTVY
+1377 QYGTVY
-1383 FKNDSAYLMAFGS
+1383 FKNDSAHLMAFGS

-1411 YVVGETFDPAGMVIT
+1411 YVVGETFDPAGMVVT

-1431 GARRDVTRY
+1431 GARRDVTNY
-1440 LRYSQDALTL
+1440 LSYSQDALTL

-1470 DGTARA
+1470 DGTSRA

-1484 VKVPVT
+1484 VQVPVT

-1520 LAAVYDKAGRMLS
+1520 LAAVYDEAGRMLS

-1576 RN
+1576 RS

>member
-49 PEKLPYTAGM
+49 PEKLSYTAGM
-59 TVKEALL
+59 TIKEVLL
-66 ASQHIF
+66 ASDHTF
-72 DGLANEGMIRAVDGV
+72 DGLGETEEWIRSVDGV
-87 IANYVCSDE
+87 IANYVRSDE
-96 QGGYDLDAP
+96 QGGYDLNAP
-105 ADSVEMLCLDVREEG
+105 ADSVEMFCLDVREEG
-120 FLTPGLQALVRAMAD
+120 FLTPGLQTLVRAMAD
-135 LMDEEDD
+135 LMEEEAD

-158 PTAGSERA
+158 PTAGSDRA

-174 NAVEDYKAALEKT
+174 DAVEEYQKKLENT
-187 VPITFADESGAVYG
+187 APITFTTEDGTPYG
-201 SEVTLTAASD
+201 GEVTAVNT
-211 YGRVFTD
+211 YGRVFAD
-218 DDGDGTLDLP
+218 DDGDGTLELP

-236 LRQGSSRVDGTV
+236 IRRDFARVDGSV
-248 RASTAQTISADL
+248 RVTGAQTITADL
-260 PTGDWMAEG
+260 PTGDWMAGG

-274 SGGSKDNAS
+274 SGGRD
-283 GSGSS
+283 
-288 DDRTYF
+288 F
-294 EDSELVLTQEGHT
+294 EDSVLELTQEGHT
-307 LTAQVPDTYATGNV
+307 FTAQVPDTYATGSV
-321 YFCAQYDPAQ
+321 YLCAQYDPVL
-331 FTGAFAGASPQL
+331 FSGAGPKL
-343 YACYTNTAGKPI
+343 YACYTNTDGKVI
-355 SPETDKNASKQIW
+355 SPETDKAASNQTW
-368 SSKTSSTSKALSA
+368 NSKYTSTTGALSA
-381 GSAGK
+381 GSAGA
-386 EILYRVSVKMGD
+386 EIVYRVAVENGTHG
-398 YTYSQEYTLVL
+398 YTYAQEYTLVL
-409 QRSLSL
+409 ERSLSL

-423 DGTGLAATEP
+423 DKTGLAATVSFDP
-433 FSPETREY
+433 GLREY
-441 TYRVLSTVTQV
+441 TYRVLDTVTAV
-452 SLFPTAFEK
+452 KLDPTAFRK
-461 NYTVRVD
+461 NYTVRVN
-468 GTPLSSGSAV
+468 GTLLSDLSPI
-478 PLTGDTTTV
+478 PLTGDSTTV
-487 TLTLTRGDAQGE
+487 TLTLEQGKARGE
-499 YVLHFVRAKGQSA
+499 YTLTFVRAKGKQA

-570 TFTMENLPANL
+570 TFTMENLTSNL

-592 SLSLGNMAQMNKL
+592 SLSLGNGAQMNQL

-614 GRHQYTLTVEDR
+614 GTHQYTLTVEDR

-664 PNGGSRGQ
+664 TNGGSRGQ
-672 SLAYALL
+672 SLANALL

-753 ALLREGVSLPFGGES
+753 ALLRDNTTPPFGAES

-776 GQRAAGKTAVPLT
+776 GERAAGKTAVPLT
-789 GTEQTETIAITVGSD
+789 GTEQTETVAITVGSD

-816 TVRKAAPVLVTAAV
+816 TVRKAAPVLVTAGL
-830 TPEEGLL
+830 TPETGLL
-837 VLTDRGTGARVW
+837 VLTDRGTGSRVW
-849 PGEDGS
+849 PGSDGRF
-855 AALSEGFS
+855 ALSEGFS

-920 AAENTTLDP
+920 AAENTNLDP

-946 AGSGTVA
+946 ADSGTVA

-964 TSAPIP
+964 TSALIP

-1002 LVTYSGKRIYRVDT
+1002 LVTYSGKSIYRVDT

-1023 QGTMAE
+1023 KGTMAE

-1057 DAKTLKSLWLFQ
+1057 DAKTLESLWLFQ

-1079 ITVYGGYLYTGFWLA
+1079 ITVYDGYLYTGFWLA

-1103 LSITDEDPAQTLE
+1103 LSITDEDPAQSLE
-1116 QKLPTWTVTRRGG
+1116 QKLPTWTVTRKGG

-1136 VNDDFVLVGTD
+1136 VGKDFVLIGTD

-1189 AVSYDS
+1189 AVSYDL

-1206 GYFCQAQVGKD
+1206 GYFCRARVGKD

-1233 NGSGSRK
+1233 NGSGSRR

-1248 PVVYNGR
+1248 PVVHNGR

-1303 YVEKT
+1303 YDST
-1308 QYVYVYFF
+1308 GYVYVYFF

-1329 KPGQTKAEHTTVEKY
+1329 KPGQTAAEHTTTEKY
-1344 TNKGQTQIYESAYA
+1344 TNKGQTTVYNSAYA
-1358 LFSPSGNQA
+1358 LFTPSGNQA
-1367 QYAICSPIAD
+1367 QYAICSPITD
-1377 RYGTVY
+1377 RYGTIY

-1440 LRYSQDALTL
+1440 LRYSQEALTL
-1450 KDDGVTLTFPYVMY
+1450 KDDGVTFTFPYVMY
-1464 HNADNS
+1464 HNAENR
-1470 DGTARA
+1470 DGTART

-1484 VKVPVT
+1484 VKVLVT

-1505 DITVTT
+1505 KIQITT
-1511 GAEKGAETV
+1511 GSEKQAETV
-1520 LAAVYDKAGRMLS
+1520 LAAVYDAGGRMLS
-1533 VVTARVEGGVVTLT
+1533 VVEARVVDGVVTLT

-1554 VSVKVFWQDAGKA
+1554 VLVKVFWQDADKA

-1576 RN
+1576 RS

>member
-26 QALAAGDGTLYF
+26 QALAAEDGTLYF

-59 TVKEALL
+59 TIKEVLL
-66 ASQHIF
+66 ASKHIF
-72 DGLANEGMIRAVDGV
+72 DGLANEGVIRAVDGV
-87 IANYVCSDE
+87 IANYVRSDE

-105 ADSVEMLCLDVREEG
+105 ADSVEMFCLDVREEG
-120 FLTPGLQALVRAMAD
+120 FLTPGRQTLVRAMAD
-135 LMDEEDD
+135 LMEEEAD
-142 VRAAAKN
+142 VRAAADAA
-149 EYQAALEAY
+149 YQAALEAY
-158 PTAGSERA
+158 PTADDSRA
-166 RELAADIT
+166 RELAQGIT
-174 NAVEDYKAALEKT
+174 DAVEEYQKKLENT
-187 VPITFADESGAVYG
+187 APITFTTEDGTPYG
-201 SEVTLTAASD
+201 GEVTAVNT

-218 DDGDGTLDLP
+218 DDGDGTLELP

-236 LRQGSSRVDGTV
+236 IRRDFARVDGSV
-248 RASTAQTISADL
+248 RVTGAQTITADL
-260 PTGDWMAEG
+260 PVGDWMAEG

-274 SGGSKDNAS
+274 SGGRDS
-283 GSGSS
+283 GG
-288 DDRTYF
+288 F
-294 EDSELVLTQEGHT
+294 EDSVLELTQEGHT
-307 LTAQVPDTYATGNV
+307 FTAQVPDTYATGNI
-321 YFCAQYDPAQ
+321 YFCAQYDKEQ

-355 SPETDKNASKQIW
+355 SPETDENTSRQSW
-368 SSKTSSTSKALSA
+368 NSMSSSTSKALSA
-381 GSAGK
+381 GSAEA
-386 EILYRVSVKMGD
+386 EIVYRVAVENGTHG
-398 YTYSQEYTLVL
+398 YTYAQEYTLVL
-409 QRSLSL
+409 ERSLSL

-423 DGTGLAATEP
+423 DKTGLAATVSFDP
-433 FSPETREY
+433 GLREY
-441 TYRVLSTVTQV
+441 TYRVLDTVTAV
-452 SLFPTAFEK
+452 KLDPTAFRK
-461 NYTVRVD
+461 NYTVRVN
-468 GTPLSSGSAV
+468 GTLLSDLSPI
-478 PLTGDTTTV
+478 PLTGDSTTV
-487 TLTLTRGDAQGE
+487 TLTLEQGKARGE
-499 YVLHFVRAKGQSA
+499 YTLTFVRAKGQSA

-570 TFTMENLPANL
+570 TFTMENLTSNL

-614 GRHQYTLTVEDR
+614 GTHQYTLTVEDR
-626 SSSLFLKAAGTA
+626 SSSLFLKAAGTE
-638 GMTVQALYTSIA
+638 GMTVQALYTTVSG
-650 ATAAFHGKARTVTV
+650 TASSHGKSRTVELT
-664 PNGGSRGQ
+664 NGDSKGKPLSN
-672 SLAYALL
+672 ALMS
-679 GNAQGNEITLRF
+679 NAVGNEITLRF

-753 ALLREGVSLPFGGES
+753 ALLRDNTTPPFGAES

-776 GQRAAGKTAVPLT
+776 GERIQGKAAVSLT
-789 GTEQTETIAITVGSD
+789 GTEKEEKISMTVGSD
-804 VQDPSAPTQITL
+804 AQNFGSPTVITL
-816 TVRKAAPVLVTAAV
+816 TVHKAAPVLVTAGL
-830 TPEEGLL
+830 TPETGLL
-837 VLTDRGTGARVW
+837 VLTDRGTGSRVW
-849 PGEDGS
+849 PGSDGRF
-855 AALSEGFS
+855 ALSEGFS
-863 YDWRLTARGFVG
+863 YDWRLTAQGYIG
-875 RGGTLSV
+875 QGGTLSV
-882 DKTEAGEVVL
+882 EKTKSGETALVLSTGETIPATAGENGTL
-892 KLSSGESIP
+892 TAAL
-901 TQVGDD
+901 T
-907 GSRRASWILSLEK
+907 LSLEK

-946 AGSGTVA
+946 ADSGTVA
-953 VGGSRYTNNGV
+953 AGGSRYTNNGV

-970 VESLNTELSWA
+970 VESRNTELSWA

-1002 LVTYSGKRIYRVDT
+1002 LVTYSGKSIYRVDT

-1023 QGTMAE
+1023 KGTMAE

-1057 DAKTLKSLWLFQ
+1057 DAKTLESLWLFQ
-1069 DDLGGQPNCP
+1069 DDLGGQPNSP

-1103 LSITDEDPAQTLE
+1103 LSITDEDPTQTLE

-1233 NGSGSRK
+1233 NGSDSKK

-1270 GHNITVVDL
+1270 GHNITVIDL
-1279 ASWKIA
+1279 ASWSIA
-1285 YSVPTQG
+1285 YRVPTQG

-1303 YVEKT
+1303 YDST
-1308 QYVYVYFF
+1308 GYVYVYFF

-1329 KPGQTKAEHTTVEKY
+1329 HPGQTAPEHTTTEKY
-1344 TNKGQTQIYESAYA
+1344 TNKGQTTVYDSAYA
-1358 LFSPSGNQA
+1358 LFTPSGNQA
-1367 QYAICSPIAD
+1367 QYAICSPITD
-1377 RYGTVY
+1377 QYGTVY

-1411 YVVGETFDPAGMVIT
+1411 YVVGETFDPAGMVVM
-1426 AVYAN
+1426 AHYAN
-1431 GARRDVTRY
+1431 GTSRDVTRY
-1440 LRYSQDALTL
+1440 LSYSQEALTL
-1450 KDDGVTLTFPYVMY
+1450 KDDGVTFTFPYVMY
-1464 HNADNS
+1464 HNAENS
-1470 DGTARA
+1470 DGTART
-1476 GEPGSKPS
+1476 GVPGSKPT

-1505 DITVTT
+1505 KIQITT
-1511 GAEKGAETV
+1511 GSEKQAETV
-1520 LAAVYDKAGRMLS
+1520 LAAVYDAGGRMLS
-1533 VVTARVEGGVVTLT
+1533 VVEARVVDGVVTLT

-1554 VSVKVFWQDAGKA
+1554 VSVKVFWQDADKA

-1576 RN
+1576 RS

>member
-59 TVKEALL
+59 TIKEALL
-66 ASQHIF
+66 ASKHIF
-72 DGLANEGMIRAVDGV
+72 DGLVNEGMIRAVDGV
-87 IANYVCSDE
+87 IANYVRSDE
-96 QGGYDLDAP
+96 QGGYDLNAP
-105 ADSVEMLCLDVREEG
+105 ADGVEMFCLDVREEG
-120 FLTPGLQALVRAMAD
+120 FLTPGLQTLVRAMAD
-135 LMDEEDD
+135 LMEEETD

-187 VPITFADESGAVYG
+187 VPITFADENGAVYG
-201 SEVTLTAASD
+201 SEVTLTAASA

-218 DDGDGTLDLP
+218 DNGDGTLDLP
-228 WGETYAFT
+228 WGETYTFT
-236 LRQGSSRVDGTV
+236 IRRDFARVDGTV
-248 RASTAQTISADL
+248 RASTAQTVSADL
-260 PTGDWMAEG
+260 PEGDWMAEG

-274 SGGSKDNAS
+274 SGGS
-283 GSGSS
+283 G
-288 DDRTYF
+288 F
-294 EDSELVLTQEGHT
+294 EDSVLELTPGEHSF
-307 LTAQVPDTYATGNV
+307 TAQVPDTYATGSV
-321 YFCAQYDPAQ
+321 YLCAQYDPEL
-331 FTGAFAGASPQL
+331 FSGAGPKL
-343 YACYTNTAGKPI
+343 YACYTNTDGKVI
-355 SPETDKNASKQIW
+355 SPETDKAASNQTW
-368 SSKTSSTSKALSA
+368 NSKYTSTTGALSA
-381 GSAGK
+381 GSAGA
-386 EILYRVSVKMGD
+386 EIVYRVAVENGTHG

-409 QRSLSL
+409 ERSLSL
-415 SALRVTDQ
+415 SAFRVTDQ
-423 DGTGLAATEP
+423 DGTGLAATVSFDP
-433 FSPETREY
+433 GLREY
-441 TYRVLSTVTQV
+441 TYRVLDTVTAV
-452 SLFPTAFEK
+452 KLDPTAFRK
-461 NYTVRVD
+461 NYAIRVN
-468 GTPLSSGSAV
+468 GQRLSEMSVIPLSEE
-478 PLTGDTTTV
+478 PTTV
-487 TLTLTRGDAQGE
+487 TVTLSQGKAQGE
-499 YVLHFVRAKGQSA
+499 YTLTFVRAKGQSA

-570 TFTMENLPANL
+570 TFTMENLPASL
-581 KVIVPTEDALT
+581 KISVPTADALT
-592 SLSLGNMAQMNKL
+592 ALSLGQEATLNSPYPLKEAV
-605 YALSETVEP
+605 AP
-614 GRHQYTLTVEDR
+614 GTHRYTLTVGDR
-626 SSSLFLKAAGTA
+626 NAALFVKAAGTA

-672 SLAYALL
+672 SLANALL

-776 GQRAAGKTAVPLT
+776 GEKAQGKTAVPLSGDDREEKIT
-789 GTEQTETIAITVGSD
+789 ITVGSD
-804 VQDPSAPTQITL
+804 AQTAGSSTQITL
-816 TVRKAAPVLVTAAV
+816 TVRKAAPVLVTAAL
-830 TPEEGLL
+830 TPETGLL
-837 VLTDRGTGARVW
+837 VLTDRGTGNRVW
-849 PGEDGS
+849 PGSDGRF
-855 AALSEGFS
+855 ALSEGFS

-946 AGSGTVA
+946 AASGTLTA
-953 VGGSRYTNNGV
+953 GGSNYTNNGV

-1002 LVTYSGKRIYRVDT
+1002 LVTYSGKSIYRVDT
-1016 VSGEVLA
+1016 VSGKVLA

-1057 DAKTLKSLWLFQ
+1057 DAKTLESLWLFQ

-1079 ITVYGGYLYTGFWLA
+1079 ITVYDGYLYTGFWLA

-1189 AVSYDS
+1189 AVSYDAA
-1195 STDAYY
+1195 TDAYY
-1201 FATKG
+1201 FSAKG

-1233 NGSGSRK
+1233 NGSDSKK

-1248 PVVYNGR
+1248 PVVHNGR

-1279 ASWKIA
+1279 ASWSIA

-1303 YVEKT
+1303 YDGGN

-1316 DNYTPGTLRVLRD
+1316 DNYTPGTLRVFRD
-1329 KPGQTKAEHTTVEKY
+1329 HPGQTAPEHTTVEKY
-1344 TNKGQTQIYESAYA
+1344 TSKGQTTVYNSAYA
-1358 LFSPSGNQA
+1358 LFTPSGNQA

-1377 RYGTVY
+1377 QYGTVY
-1383 FKNDSAYLMAFGS
+1383 FKNDSAHLMAFGS

-1431 GARRDVTRY
+1431 GTRRDVTRY
-1440 LRYSQDALTL
+1440 LGYSQDALTL
-1450 KDDGVTLTFPYVMY
+1450 EDDGVTLTFPYVMY
-1464 HNADNS
+1464 HNADNT
-1470 DGTARA
+1470 DGTSRA
-1476 GEPGSKPS
+1476 GVPGSKPT
-1484 VKVPVT
+1484 VKVSVT

-1505 DITVTT
+1505 NITVTT

-1520 LAAVYDKAGRMLS
+1520 LAAVYDEAGRMLS

-1554 VSVKVFWQDAGKA
+1554 VSVKVFWQDADKA

-1576 RN
+1576 RS

>member
-59 TVKEALL
+59 TVKDALL
-66 ASQHIF
+66 ASKHIF
-72 DGLANEGMIRAVDGV
+72 DGLANEGVIRAVDGV
-87 IANYVCSDE
+87 IANYVRSDE
-96 QGGYDLDAP
+96 QGCYDLNAP
-105 ADSVEMLCLDVREEG
+105 ADSVEMFCLDVREEG
-120 FLTPGLQALVRAMAD
+120 FLTPGLQTLVRAMAD
-135 LMDEEDD
+135 LMEEEAD

-158 PTAGSERA
+158 PTADDSRA
-166 RELAADIT
+166 QALAADIT
-174 NAVEDYKAALEKT
+174 DAVEEYQNSLRDTAS
-187 VPITFADESGAVYG
+187 VTFAAGDGTPYG
-201 SEVTLTAASD
+201 GEVTAVNT

-218 DDGDGTLDLP
+218 SGDGVLELP
-228 WGETYAFT
+228 RGETYTFT
-236 LRQGSSRVDGTV
+236 IRRDFARVDGTV
-248 RASTAQTISADL
+248 RVTGAQNITADL
-260 PTGDWMAEG
+260 PEGDWMAGG

-274 SGGSKDNAS
+274 SGGRD
-283 GSGSS
+283 
-288 DDRTYF
+288 F
-294 EDSELVLTQEGHT
+294 EDSVLELTQEGHT
-307 LTAQVPDTYATGNV
+307 LTAQVPDTYATGSV
-321 YFCAQYDPAQ
+321 YFCAQYDPEL
-331 FTGAFAGASPQL
+331 FSGAGPKL
-343 YACYTNTAGKPI
+343 YACYTNTDGKVI
-355 SPETDKNASKQIW
+355 SPETDKAASNQTW
-368 SSKTSSTSKALSA
+368 NSKYTSTTGALSA
-381 GSAGK
+381 GSAGA
-386 EILYRVSVKMGD
+386 EIVYRVAVENGTHG
-398 YTYSQEYTLVL
+398 YTYAQEYTLVL
-409 QRSLSL
+409 ERSLSL

-423 DGTGLAATEP
+423 DGTGQAPTVS
-433 FSPETREY
+433 FDPETREY
-441 TYRVLSTVTQV
+441 TYRVLSTVTSV
-452 SLFPTAFEK
+452 NILPTAFRK
-461 NYTVRVD
+461 NYTVRVN
-468 GTPLSSGSAV
+468 GTLLSDLSPI
-478 PLTGDTTTV
+478 PLTGDSTTV
-487 TLTLTRGDAQGE
+487 TVTLEQGEAAGEYTLT
-499 YVLHFVRAKGQSA
+499 FVRAKGQNITFTTVDS
-512 SFRTEADTELRVYNQ
+512 DTELQVYNQ
-527 NGEELRTYKTR
+527 NGEELKTYR
-538 ETDGGW
+538 ELDTGGGW
-544 RYTYTLVPGEPY
+544 VYRYTLVPGETY
-556 HYIATRGEYYHVTQ
+556 HYVASKGEFYHTAR
-570 TFTMENLPANL
+570 TFTLEEASGTSAR
-581 KVIVPTEDALT
+581 ISVPTEDALT
-592 SLSLGNMAQMNKL
+592 SLSLGNGAQMNQL

-614 GRHQYTLTVEDR
+614 GTHQYTLTVEDR

-664 PNGGSRGQ
+664 TNGGSRGQ
-672 SLAYALL
+672 SLANALL

-789 GTEQTETIAITVGSD
+789 GTEQTETVAITVGSD
-804 VQDPSAPTQITL
+804 VQDPSAPTQIIL

-830 TPEEGLL
+830 TPETGLL

-920 AAENTTLDP
+920 AADNTALDP

-946 AGSGTVA
+946 ADSGTVA
-953 VGGSRYTNNGV
+953 AGGSHYTNNGV

-1002 LVTYSGKRIYRVDT
+1002 LVTYSGKSIYRVDT

-1057 DAKTLKSLWLFQ
+1057 DAKTLESLWLFQ

-1079 ITVYGGYLYTGFWLA
+1079 ITVYDGYLYTGFWLA

-1189 AVSYDS
+1189 AASYDAG
-1195 STDAYY
+1195 TDAYY

-1206 GYFCQAQVGKD
+1206 GYFCQARVGKD

-1270 GHNITVVDL
+1270 GHNITVIDL
-1279 ASWKIA
+1279 ASWSIA
-1285 YSVPTQG
+1285 YRVPTQG

-1303 YVEKT
+1303 YDST
-1308 QYVYVYFF
+1308 GYAYVYFF
-1316 DNYTPGTLRVLRD
+1316 DNYTPGVLRVLRD
-1329 KPGQTKAEHTTVEKY
+1329 KPGQTAAEHTTTEKY
-1344 TNKGQTQIYESAYA
+1344 TNKGQTTVYNSAYA
-1358 LFSPSGNQA
+1358 LFTPSGNQA

-1377 RYGTVY
+1377 RYGTIY

-1411 YVVGETFDPAGMVIT
+1411 YVVGETFDPAGMVVM
-1426 AVYAN
+1426 AHYAN
-1431 GARRDVTRY
+1431 GTSRDVTNY
-1440 LRYSQDALTL
+1440 LSYSQEALTL
-1450 KDDGVTLTFPYVMY
+1450 EDDGVTFTFPYVMY
-1464 HNADNS
+1464 HNAENS
-1470 DGTARA
+1470 DGTART
-1476 GEPGSKPS
+1476 GVPGSKPT

-1505 DITVTT
+1505 KIQITT
-1511 GAEKGAETV
+1511 GSEKQAETV
-1520 LAAVYDKAGRMLS
+1520 LAAVYDAGGRMLS
-1533 VVTARVEGGVVTLT
+1533 VVEARVVDGVVTLT

-1554 VSVKVFWQDAGKA
+1554 VSVKVFWQDADKA

-1576 RN
+1576 RS

>member
-59 TVKEALL
+59 TIKEVLL
-66 ASQHIF
+66 ESQHIF

-96 QGGYDLDAP
+96 QDGYDLNAP
-105 ADSVEMLCLDVREEG
+105 ADSVEIFCLDVREEG
-120 FLTPGLQALVRAMAD
+120 FLTPGLQTLVRAMAD
-135 LMDEEDD
+135 LMEEEAD

-174 NAVEDYKAALEKT
+174 DAVEEYQGTLRDTAR
-187 VPITFADESGAVYG
+187 VTFAAGDGTPYG
-201 SEVTLTAASD
+201 GEVTAVNT

-218 DDGDGTLDLP
+218 DDGDGVLDLP
-228 WGETYAFT
+228 RGETYTFT
-236 LRQGSSRVDGTV
+236 IRRDFARVDGTV
-248 RASTAQTISADL
+248 RVGADQTVTADL
-260 PTGDWMAEG
+260 PEGEWMTAD

-274 SGGSKDNAS
+274 SGGS
-283 GSGSS
+283 G
-288 DDRTYF
+288 F
-294 EDSELVLTQEGHT
+294 EDSVLELTQEGHT
-307 LTAQVPDTYATGNV
+307 LTAQVPDTYATGSV
-321 YFCAQYDPAQ
+321 YLCAQYDPEL
-331 FTGAFAGASPQL
+331 FSGAGPKL
-343 YACYTNTAGKPI
+343 YACYTNTDGKVI
-355 SPETDKNASKQIW
+355 SPETDEKASQQSW
-368 SSKTSSTSKALSA
+368 NSMFSSTSKALSA
-381 GSAGK
+381 GSAGA
-386 EILYRVSVKMGD
+386 EIVYRVSVKMGD

-409 QRSLSL
+409 ERSLSL

-423 DGTGLAATEP
+423 DGTGLAATVSFDP
-433 FSPETREY
+433 GLREY
-441 TYRVLSTVTQV
+441 TYRVLDTVTAV
-452 SLFPTAFEK
+452 KLDPTAFRK
-461 NYTVRVD
+461 NYAIRVN
-468 GTPLSSGSAV
+468 GQRLSEMSVIPLSEE
-478 PLTGDTTTV
+478 PTTV
-487 TLTLTRGDAQGE
+487 TLALEQGEAAGEYTLT
-499 YVLHFVRAKGQSA
+499 FVRAKGQSA

-538 ETDGGW
+538 ETGGGW

-570 TFTMENLPANL
+570 TFTMENLTSNL

-605 YALSETVEP
+605 YTLSETVEP
-614 GRHQYTLTVEDR
+614 GTHQYTLTVEDR

-638 GMTVQALYTSIA
+638 GMTIQALYTTVSE
-650 ATAAFHGKARTVTV
+650 TASGHGKHRTVTV
-664 PNGGSRGQ
+664 NQ
-672 SLAYALL
+672 SDTKGTGLPSALMS
-679 GNAQGNEITLRF
+679 NAQGNEITLRF

-711 LSLRDLQAECGG
+711 LSLRGLQAECGG

-789 GTEQTETIAITVGSD
+789 GTEQTEIIAITVGSD

-837 VLTDRGTGARVW
+837 VLTDRGTGSRVW
-849 PGEDGS
+849 PGSDGRF
-855 AALSEGFS
+855 ALSEGFS

-946 AGSGTVA
+946 ADSGTVA
-953 VGGSRYTNNGV
+953 AGGSRYTNNGV

-1002 LVTYSGKRIYRVDT
+1002 LVTYSGKSIYRVDT

-1079 ITVYGGYLYTGFWLA
+1079 ITVYDGCLYTGFWLA

-1195 STDAYY
+1195 STNAYY

-1270 GHNITVVDL
+1270 GHNITIIDL
-1279 ASWKIA
+1279 ASWSIA

-1329 KPGQTKAEHTTVEKY
+1329 HPGQTAPEHTTVEKY

-1358 LFSPSGNQA
+1358 LFSPSGDQA

-1411 YVVGETFDPAGMVIT
+1411 YVVGETFDPAGMVVT

-1470 DGTARA
+1470 DGTSRA

-1484 VKVPVT
+1484 VKVSVT

-1520 LAAVYDKAGRMLS
+1520 LAAVYDEAGRMLS
-1533 VVTARVEGGVVTLT
+1533 VVTARVEGGVVTLA

-1576 RN
+1576 RS

>member
-49 PEKLPYTAGM
+49 PEKLSYTAGM
-59 TVKEALL
+59 TVKDALL
-66 ASQHIF
+66 ASKHIF
-72 DGLANEGMIRAVDGV
+72 DGLANEGVIRAVDGV
-87 IANYVCSDE
+87 IANYVRSDE

-105 ADSVEMLCLDVREEG
+105 ADSVEMFCLDVREED
-120 FLTPGLQALVRAMAD
+120 FLTPGLQTLVRAMAD
-135 LMDEEDD
+135 LMEEEAD
-142 VRAAAKN
+142 VRAAADAA
-149 EYQAALEAY
+149 YQAALEAY
-158 PTAGSERA
+158 PTAGSDRA

-174 NAVEDYKAALEKT
+174 DAVEEYQGTLRDTAR
-187 VPITFADESGAVYG
+187 VTFAAGDGTPYG
-201 SEVTLTAASD
+201 GEVTAVNT

-218 DDGDGTLDLP
+218 SGDGVLELP
-228 WGETYAFT
+228 RGETYTFT
-236 LRQGSSRVDGTV
+236 IRRDFARVDGTV
-248 RASTAQTISADL
+248 RVGADQTVSADL

-274 SGGSKDNAS
+274 SS
-283 GSGSS
+283 GSGG
-288 DDRTYF
+288 F
-294 EDSELVLTQEGHT
+294 EDSELQLTREGHT
-307 LTAQVPDTYATGNV
+307 FTAQVPDTYATGNV
-321 YFCAQYDPAQ
+321 YFCAQYDQAQ

-343 YACYTNTAGKPI
+343 YACYTNTDGKVI
-355 SPETDKNASKQIW
+355 SPETDKAASNQTW
-368 SSKTSSTSKALSA
+368 NSKYTSTTGALSA
-381 GSAGK
+381 GSAGA
-386 EILYRVSVKMGD
+386 EIVYRVSVKMGD

-415 SALRVTDQ
+415 SGIRVTDQ
-423 DGTGLAATEP
+423 EGTGQAPTVS
-433 FSPETREY
+433 FDPETRAY
-441 TYRVLSTVTQV
+441 TYRVLSTVTSV
-452 SLFPTAFEK
+452 NILPTAFRK
-461 NYTVRVD
+461 NYTVRVNE
-468 GTPLSSGSAV
+468 TLLSDLSPI
-478 PLTGDTTTV
+478 PLTGNSTNVTV
-487 TLTLTRGDAQGE
+487 TLSQGKAQGE
-499 YVLHFVRAKGQSA
+499 YTLTFVRAKGQSA

-581 KVIVPTEDALT
+581 KVTVPTEDALT
-592 SLSLGNMAQMNKL
+592 SLTLGDNVYLDPAYSLAEPV
-605 YALSETVEP
+605 APETH
-614 GRHQYTLTVEDR
+614 RYTLAMSDR
-626 SSSLFLKAAGTA
+626 NAALFVKAAGTA
-638 GMTVQALYTSIA
+638 GMTVQALYTTVSD
-650 ATAAFHGKARTVTV
+650 TASSHGKSRTVSLT
-664 PNGGSRGQ
+664 NGGTWGVRLPYSIM
-672 SLAYALL
+672 S
-679 GNAQGNEITLRF
+679 NAQGNEITLRF

-789 GTEQTETIAITVGSD
+789 GTEQTETVAITVGSD

-863 YDWRLTARGFVG
+863 YDWRLTAQGYMG

-882 DKTEAGEVVL
+882 KKTESGELALVL
-892 KLSSGESIP
+892 STGESIP

-946 AGSGTVA
+946 AASGTLTA
-953 VGGSRYTNNGV
+953 GGSNYTNNGV

-1002 LVTYSGKRIYRVDT
+1002 LVTYSGKSIYRVDT
-1016 VSGEVLA
+1016 VSGKVLA

-1057 DAKTLKSLWLFQ
+1057 DAKTLESLWLFQ

-1079 ITVYGGYLYTGFWLA
+1079 ITVYDGYLYTGFWLA

-1189 AVSYDS
+1189 AASYDAG
-1195 STDAYY
+1195 TDAYY
-1201 FATKG
+1201 FNAKG

-1303 YVEKT
+1303 YDGGN

-1316 DNYTPGTLRVLRD
+1316 DNYTPGTLRVFRD
-1329 KPGQTKAEHTTVEKY
+1329 HPGQTAPEHTTTEKY
-1344 TNKGQTQIYESAYA
+1344 TNKGQTTVYNSAYA
-1358 LFSPSGNQA
+1358 LFTPSGNQA

-1377 RYGTVY
+1377 QNGTVY
-1383 FKNDSAYLMAFGS
+1383 FKNDSAHLMAFGS

-1431 GARRDVTRY
+1431 GTRRDVTKY
-1440 LRYSQDALTL
+1440 LTYAQDALTL
-1450 KDDGVTLTFPYVMY
+1450 KDDGVTFTFPYVMY
-1464 HNADNS
+1464 HNADNT
-1470 DGTARA
+1470 DGTSRA
-1476 GEPGSKPS
+1476 GVPGSKPT
-1484 VKVPVT
+1484 VKVSVT

-1520 LAAVYDKAGRMLS
+1520 LAAVYDEAGRMLS

-1554 VSVKVFWQDAGKA
+1554 VSVKVFWQDADKA

-1576 RN
+1576 RS

>member
-49 PEKLPYTAGM
+49 PEKLSYTAGM

-87 IANYVCSDE
+87 IANYVRSDE
-96 QGGYDLDAP
+96 QGGYDLNAP
-105 ADSVEMLCLDVREEG
+105 ADSVEMFCLDVREEG
-120 FLTPGLQALVRAMAD
+120 FLTPGLQTLVRAMAD
-135 LMDEEDD
+135 LMEEEAD

-158 PTAGSERA
+158 STAGSERA

-174 NAVEDYKAALEKT
+174 DAVEEYQGTLRDTAR
-187 VPITFADESGAVYG
+187 VTFAAGDGTPYG
-201 SEVTLTAASD
+201 GEVTAVNT

-218 DDGDGTLDLP
+218 DDGDGVLDLP
-228 WGETYAFT
+228 RGETYTFT
-236 LRQGSSRVDGTV
+236 IRRDFARVDGTV
-248 RASTAQTISADL
+248 RVGADQTVTADL
-260 PTGDWMAEG
+260 PEGEWMTAD

-274 SGGSKDNAS
+274 SGGS
-283 GSGSS
+283 G
-288 DDRTYF
+288 F
-294 EDSELVLTQEGHT
+294 EDSELELTPGEHT
-307 LTAQVPDTYATGNV
+307 FTAQVPDTYATGSV

-343 YACYTNTAGKPI
+343 YACYTNTDGKVI
-355 SPETDKNASKQIW
+355 SPETDKAASNQTW
-368 SSKTSSTSKALSA
+368 NSKYTSTRGALSA
-381 GSAGK
+381 GSAGA
-386 EILYRVSVKMGD
+386 EIVYRVAVENGTHG

-409 QRSLSL
+409 ERSLSL

-423 DGTGLAATEP
+423 DKTGLAATVSFDP
-433 FSPETREY
+433 GLREY
-441 TYRVLSTVTQV
+441 TYRVLDTVTAV
-452 SLFPTAFEK
+452 KLDPTAFRK
-461 NYTVRVD
+461 NYAIRVN
-468 GTPLSSGSAV
+468 GQRLSEMSVIPLSED
-478 PLTGDTTTV
+478 PTTV
-487 TLTLTRGDAQGE
+487 TLTLEQGE
-499 YVLHFVRAKGQSA
+499 AAGEYTLTFVRAKGQSA

-570 TFTMENLPANL
+570 TFTMENLTSNL

-638 GMTVQALYTSIA
+638 GMTIQALYTSIA

-664 PNGGSRGQ
+664 FQ
-672 SLAYALL
+672 SDTKGTGLPSALMS
-679 GNAQGNEITLRF
+679 NAEGNEITLRF
-691 SREED
+691 SREEN

-776 GQRAAGKTAVPLT
+776 GERIQDKAAVSLT
-789 GTEQTETIAITVGSD
+789 GTEEEEKISIAVGSD
-804 VQDPSAPTQITL
+804 AQNFGSPTVITL

-849 PGEDGS
+849 PGSDGRF
-855 AALSEGFS
+855 ALSEGFS

-920 AAENTTLDP
+920 AAGNTTLDP

-1002 LVTYSGKRIYRVDT
+1002 LVTYSGKSIYRVDT

-1057 DAKTLKSLWLFQ
+1057 DAKTLESLWLFQ

-1079 ITVYGGYLYTGFWLA
+1079 ITVYDGYLYTGFWLA

-1206 GYFCQAQVGKD
+1206 GYFCRAQVGKD

-1233 NGSGSRK
+1233 NGSGSKK

-1270 GHNITVVDL
+1270 GHNITVIDL
-1279 ASWKIA
+1279 ASWSIA

-1303 YVEKT
+1303 YDGGN

-1316 DNYTPGTLRVLRD
+1316 DNYTPGVLRVLRD

-1358 LFSPSGNQA
+1358 LFSPSGDQA

-1377 RYGTVY
+1377 QYGTVY
-1383 FKNDSAYLMAFGS
+1383 FKNDSAHLMAFGS

-1411 YVVGETFDPAGMVIT
+1411 YVVGETFDPAGMVVM
-1426 AVYAN
+1426 AHYAN
-1431 GARRDVTRY
+1431 GTSRDVTNY
-1440 LRYSQDALTL
+1440 LSYSQEALTL
-1450 KDDGVTLTFPYVMY
+1450 EDDGVTLTFPYVMY
-1464 HNADNS
+1464 HNAENS

-1484 VKVPVT
+1484 VQVSVT

-1520 LAAVYDKAGRMLS
+1520 LAAVYDEAGRMLS

-1554 VSVKVFWQDAGKA
+1554 VSVKVFWQDADKA

>member
-49 PEKLPYTAGM
+49 PEKLSYTAGM
-59 TVKEALL
+59 TIKEVLL

-96 QGGYDLDAP
+96 QDGYDLNAP
-105 ADSVEMLCLDVREEG
+105 AVSVEMFCLDVREEG

-135 LMDEEDD
+135 LTEEEAD

-174 NAVEDYKAALEKT
+174 DAVEEYQGTLRDTAR
-187 VPITFADESGAVYG
+187 VTFAAGDGTPYG
-201 SEVTLTAASD
+201 GEVTAVNT

-218 DDGDGTLDLP
+218 NGDGVLELP
-228 WGETYAFT
+228 RGETYTFT
-236 LRQGSSRVDGTV
+236 IRRDFARVDGTV
-248 RASTAQTISADL
+248 RVGADQTVTADL
-260 PTGDWMAEG
+260 PEGEWMTAD

-274 SGGSKDNAS
+274 SGGS
-283 GSGSS
+283 G
-288 DDRTYF
+288 F
-294 EDSELVLTQEGHT
+294 EDSVLELTPGEHSF
-307 LTAQVPDTYATGNV
+307 TAQVPDTYATGNV

-343 YACYTNTAGKPI
+343 YACYTNTDGKVI
-355 SPETDKNASKQIW
+355 SPETDKAASNQTW
-368 SSKTSSTSKALSA
+368 NSKYTSTRGALSA
-381 GSAGK
+381 GSAGA
-386 EILYRVSVKMGD
+386 EIVYRVSVKMGD

-409 QRSLSL
+409 ERSLSL

-423 DGTGLAATEP
+423 DKTGLAATVSFDP
-433 FSPETREY
+433 GLREY
-441 TYRVLSTVTQV
+441 TYRVLDTVTQV

-487 TLTLTRGDAQGE
+487 TLTLEQGE
-499 YVLHFVRAKGQSA
+499 AAGEYTLTFVRAKGQNITFTTVDS
-512 SFRTEADTELRVYNQ
+512 DTELQVYNQ
-527 NGEELRTYKTR
+527 NGEELKTYR
-538 ETDGGW
+538 ELDTGGGW
-544 RYTYTLVPGEPY
+544 VYRYTLVPGETY
-556 HYIATRGEYYHVTQ
+556 HYVASKGEFYHTAR
-570 TFTMENLPANL
+570 TFTLEEASGTSAR
-581 KVIVPTEDALT
+581 VSVPTADALT
-592 SLSLGNMAQMNKL
+592 ALSLGQEATLNSPYPLKEAV
-605 YALSETVEP
+605 AP
-614 GRHQYTLTVEDR
+614 GTHRYTLTVGDR
-626 SSSLFLKAAGTA
+626 NAALFVKAAGTA

-664 PNGGSRGQ
+664 TNGGSRGQ
-672 SLAYALL
+672 SLANALL

-691 SREED
+691 SREEN

-776 GQRAAGKTAVPLT
+776 GERIQDKAAVSLT
-789 GTEQTETIAITVGSD
+789 GTEEEEKISIAVGSD
-804 VQDPSAPTQITL
+804 AQNFGSPTVITL

-849 PGEDGS
+849 PGSDGRF
-855 AALSEGFS
+855 ALSEGFS

-946 AGSGTVA
+946 AGSGTVSA
-953 VGGSRYTNNGV
+953 GGSRYTNNGV

-1079 ITVYGGYLYTGFWLA
+1079 ITVYDGYLYTGFWLA

-1189 AVSYDS
+1189 AASYDAG
-1195 STDAYY
+1195 TDAYY

-1270 GHNITVVDL
+1270 GHNITVIDL
-1279 ASWKIA
+1279 TSWSIA

-1303 YVEKT
+1303 YDGGN
-1308 QYVYVYFF
+1308 QYAYVYFF

-1329 KPGQTKAEHTTVEKY
+1329 KPGQTAPEHTTTEKY
-1344 TNKGQTQIYESAYA
+1344 TNKGQTTVYNSAYA
-1358 LFSPSGNQA
+1358 LFTPSGNQA
-1367 QYAICSPIAD
+1367 QYAICSPITD

-1411 YVVGETFDPAGMVIT
+1411 YVVGETFDPAGMVVT

-1470 DGTARA
+1470 DGTSRA
-1476 GEPGSKPS
+1476 GVPGSKPT
-1484 VKVPVT
+1484 VKVSVT

-1520 LAAVYDKAGRMLS
+1520 LAAVYDEAGRMLS
-1533 VVTARVEGGVVTLT
+1533 VVTARVEGGVVTLA

-1554 VSVKVFWQDAGKA
+1554 VSVKVFWQDADKA

-1576 RN
+1576 RS

>member
-1 MKHTFGKRALALA
+1 MKHTFGKRALALV

-49 PEKLPYTAGM
+49 PEKLSYTAGM

-96 QGGYDLDAP
+96 QGGYDLNAP
-105 ADSVEMLCLDVREEG
+105 ADSVEMFCLDVREEG

-135 LMDEEDD
+135 LTEEEAD

-174 NAVEDYKAALEKT
+174 DAVEEYQGTLRDTAR
-187 VPITFADESGAVYG
+187 VTFAAGDGTPYG
-201 SEVTLTAASD
+201 GEVTAVNT

-218 DDGDGTLDLP
+218 DDGDGVLDLP
-228 WGETYAFT
+228 RGETYTFT
-236 LRQGSSRVDGTV
+236 IRRDFARVDGTV
-248 RASTAQTISADL
+248 RVGADQTVTADL
-260 PTGDWMAEG
+260 PEGEWMTAD

-274 SGGSKDNAS
+274 SGGS
-283 GSGSS
+283 G
-288 DDRTYF
+288 F
-294 EDSELVLTQEGHT
+294 EDSELELTPGEHT
-307 LTAQVPDTYATGNV
+307 FTAQVPDTYATGNV

-343 YACYTNTAGKPI
+343 YACYTNTDGKVI
-355 SPETDKNASKQIW
+355 SPETDKAASNQTW
-368 SSKTSSTSKALSA
+368 NSKYTSTRGALSA
-381 GSAGK
+381 GSAGA
-386 EILYRVSVKMGD
+386 EIVYRVSVKMGD

-409 QRSLSL
+409 ERSLSL

-423 DGTGLAATEP
+423 DGTGLAATVSFDP
-433 FSPETREY
+433 GLREY
-441 TYRVLSTVTQV
+441 TYRVLDTVTAV
-452 SLFPTAFEK
+452 KLDPTAFRK
-461 NYTVRVD
+461 NYAIRVN
-468 GTPLSSGSAV
+468 GQRLSEMSVIPLSEE
-478 PLTGDTTTV
+478 PTTV
-487 TLTLTRGDAQGE
+487 TLALEQGEAAGEYTLT
-499 YVLHFVRAKGQSA
+499 FVRAKGQSA

-570 TFTMENLPANL
+570 TFTMENLTSNL

-605 YALSETVEP
+605 YTLSETVEP
-614 GRHQYTLTVEDR
+614 GTHQYTLTVEDR

-638 GMTVQALYTSIA
+638 GMTIQALYTTVSE
-650 ATAAFHGKARTVTV
+650 TASGHGKHRTVTV
-664 PNGGSRGQ
+664 NQ
-672 SLAYALL
+672 SDTKGTGLPSALMS
-679 GNAQGNEITLRF
+679 NAQGNEITLRF

-837 VLTDRGTGARVW
+837 VLTDRGTGSRVW
-849 PGEDGS
+849 PGSDGRF
-855 AALSEGFS
+855 ALSEGFS

-882 DKTEAGEVVL
+882 DKTDAGEVVL

-946 AGSGTVA
+946 ANSGTVA
-953 VGGSRYTNNGV
+953 AGGSRYTNNGV

-1023 QGTMAE
+1023 QGIMAE

-1057 DAKTLKSLWLFQ
+1057 DAKTLESLWLFQ

-1079 ITVYGGYLYTGFWLA
+1079 ITVYDGYLYTGFWLA

-1189 AVSYDS
+1189 AASYDAG
-1195 STDAYY
+1195 TDAYY

-1279 ASWKIA
+1279 TSWKIA

-1303 YVEKT
+1303 YDGGN

-1316 DNYTPGTLRVLRD
+1316 DNYTPGTLRVFRD
-1329 KPGQTKAEHTTVEKY
+1329 HPGQTAPEHTTVEKY
-1344 TNKGQTQIYESAYA
+1344 TNKGQTTVYDSAYA
-1358 LFSPSGNQA
+1358 LFTPSGDQA

-1377 RYGTVY
+1377 QYGTVY
-1383 FKNDSAYLMAFGS
+1383 FKNDSAHLMAFGS

-1411 YVVGETFDPAGMVIT
+1411 YVVGETFDPAGMVVT

-1431 GARRDVTRY
+1431 GTRRDVTKY
-1440 LRYSQDALTL
+1440 LTYAQDALTL
-1450 KDDGVTLTFPYVMY
+1450 KDDGVTFTFPYVMY
-1464 HNADNS
+1464 HNADNT
-1470 DGTARA
+1470 DGTSRT
-1476 GEPGSKPS
+1476 GVPGSKPT
-1484 VKVPVT
+1484 VKVSVT

-1520 LAAVYDKAGRMLS
+1520 LAAVYDEAGRMLS

-1576 RN
+1576 RS

>member
-59 TVKEALL
+59 TVKDALL
-66 ASQHIF
+66 ASKHIF
-72 DGLANEGMIRAVDGV
+72 DGLANEGVIRAVDGV
-87 IANYVCSDE
+87 IANYVRSDE
-96 QGGYDLDAP
+96 RGGYDLDAP
-105 ADSVEMLCLDVREEG
+105 ADSVEMFCLDVREEG

-135 LMDEEDD
+135 LTEEEAD

-174 NAVEDYKAALEKT
+174 DAVEEYQGTLRDTAR
-187 VPITFADESGAVYG
+187 VTFAAGDGTPYG
-201 SEVTLTAASD
+201 GEVTAVNT

-218 DDGDGTLDLP
+218 DDGDGVLDLP
-228 WGETYAFT
+228 RGETYTFT
-236 LRQGSSRVDGTV
+236 IRRDFARVDGTV
-248 RASTAQTISADL
+248 RVGADQTVTADL
-260 PTGDWMAEG
+260 PEGEWMTAD

-274 SGGSKDNAS
+274 SGGS
-283 GSGSS
+283 G
-288 DDRTYF
+288 F
-294 EDSELVLTQEGHT
+294 EDSELELTPGEHT
-307 LTAQVPDTYATGNV
+307 FTAQVPDTYATGNV

-343 YACYTNTAGKPI
+343 YACYTNTDGKVI
-355 SPETDKNASKQIW
+355 SPETDKAASNQTW
-368 SSKTSSTSKALSA
+368 NSKYTSTRGALSA
-381 GSAGK
+381 GSAGA
-386 EILYRVSVKMGD
+386 EIVYRVSVKMGD

-409 QRSLSL
+409 ERSLSL

-423 DGTGLAATEP
+423 DGTGLAATVSFDP
-433 FSPETREY
+433 GLREY
-441 TYRVLSTVTQV
+441 TYRVLDTVTQV

-487 TLTLTRGDAQGE
+487 TLTLSQGKAQGE
-499 YVLHFVRAKGQSA
+499 YTLTFVRAKGQSA

-538 ETDGGW
+538 ETGGGW

-664 PNGGSRGQ
+664 FQ
-672 SLAYALL
+672 SDTKGTGLPSALMS
-679 GNAQGNEITLRF
+679 NAEGNEITLRF
-691 SREED
+691 SREEN

-711 LSLRDLQAECGG
+711 LSLMDLQAECGG

-768 DGYWVEIN
+768 DGYWVKIN

-789 GTEQTETIAITVGSD
+789 GTEQTETVAITVGSD

-1069 DDLGGQPNCP
+1069 DDLEGQPNCP
-1079 ITVYGGYLYTGFWLA
+1079 ITVYDGYLYTGFWLA

-1116 QKLPTWTVTRRGG
+1116 QKLPTWTVARRGG

-1195 STDAYY
+1195 STNAYY

-1233 NGSGSRK
+1233 NGSGSKK

-1279 ASWKIA
+1279 ASWSIA

-1303 YVEKT
+1303 YDST
-1308 QYVYVYFF
+1308 GYVYVYFF
-1316 DNYTPGTLRVLRD
+1316 DNYTPGVLRVLRD
-1329 KPGQTKAEHTTVEKY
+1329 KPGQTAAEHTTTEKY
-1344 TNKGQTQIYESAYA
+1344 TNKGQTTVYNSAYA
-1358 LFSPSGNQA
+1358 LFTPSGDQA

-1383 FKNDSAYLMAFGS
+1383 FKNDSAHLMAFGS

-1411 YVVGETFDPAGMVIT
+1411 YVVGETFDPAGMVVT

-1450 KDDGVTLTFPYVMY
+1450 EDGGVTLTFPYVMY
-1464 HNADNS
+1464 HNAENS
-1470 DGTARA
+1470 DGTSRA

-1484 VKVPVT
+1484 VKVSVT

-1576 RN
+1576 RS

>member
-49 PEKLPYTAGM
+49 PEKLSYTAGM

-105 ADSVEMLCLDVREEG
+105 ADSVAMLCLDVREEG
-120 FLTPGLQALVRAMAD
+120 FLTPGLQTLVRAMAD
-135 LMDEEDD
+135 LMEEEAD

-174 NAVEDYKAALEKT
+174 NAVEDYQAALEKT

-201 SEVTLTAASD
+201 SEVTLTAASA

-218 DDGDGTLDLP
+218 DDGDGVLDLP
-228 WGETYAFT
+228 RGETYTFT
-236 LRQGSSRVDGTV
+236 IRRDFARVDGTV
-248 RASTAQTISADL
+248 RVGADQTVTADL
-260 PTGDWMAEG
+260 PEGEWMTAD

-274 SGGSKDNAS
+274 SGGS
-283 GSGSS
+283 G
-288 DDRTYF
+288 F
-294 EDSELVLTQEGHT
+294 EDSELELTPGEHT
-307 LTAQVPDTYATGNV
+307 FTAQVPDTYATGNV

-343 YACYTNTAGKPI
+343 YACYTNTDGKPI
-355 SPETDKNASKQIW
+355 SPETDKAASNQTW
-368 SSKTSSTSKALSA
+368 NSQYTSTKGALSA
-381 GSAGK
+381 GSAGA
-386 EILYRVSVKMGD
+386 EIVYRVAVKMGD

-423 DGTGLAATEP
+423 DGTGLAATVSFDP
-433 FSPETREY
+433 GLREY
-441 TYRVLSTVTQV
+441 TYRVLDTVTAV
-452 SLFPTAFEK
+452 KLDPTAFRK
-461 NYTVRVD
+461 NYAIRVN
-468 GTPLSSGSAV
+468 GQRLSEMSVIPLSEE
-478 PLTGDTTTV
+478 PTTV
-487 TLTLTRGDAQGE
+487 TLTLEQGE
-499 YVLHFVRAKGQSA
+499 AAGEYTLTFVRAKGQSA

-581 KVIVPTEDALT
+581 KISVPTADALT
-592 SLSLGNMAQMNKL
+592 ALSLGQEATLNSPYPLKEAV
-605 YALSETVEP
+605 AP
-614 GRHQYTLTVEDR
+614 GTHRYTLTVGDR
-626 SSSLFLKAAGTA
+626 NAALFVKAAGTA

-672 SLAYALL
+672 SLANALL

-691 SREED
+691 SRETE
-696 GITQYQDYVIQVERA
+696 GVTQYQDYRIQVQRA
-711 LSLRDLQAECGG
+711 LSLRSLTAECGG

-776 GQRAAGKTAVPLT
+776 GQRAAGKTAVSLT
-789 GTEQTETIAITVGSD
+789 GTEEEEKISIAVGSD
-804 VQDPSAPTQITL
+804 AQNFGSPTVITL
-816 TVRKAAPVLVTAAV
+816 TVHKAAPVLVTAAV

-849 PGEDGS
+849 PGSDGRF
-855 AALSEGFS
+855 ALSEGFS

-946 AGSGTVA
+946 ADSGTVA

-1079 ITVYGGYLYTGFWLA
+1079 ITVYDGYLYTGFWLA

-1195 STDAYY
+1195 RTDAYY

-1206 GYFCQAQVGKD
+1206 GYFCRAQVGKD

-1226 LRELALS
+1226 LQELALS
-1233 NGSGSRK
+1233 NGSDSKK

-1270 GHNITVVDL
+1270 GHNITVIDL
-1279 ASWKIA
+1279 ASWAMSIA
-1285 YSVPTQG
+1285 YRIPTQG

-1303 YVEKT
+1303 YDST
-1308 QYVYVYFF
+1308 GYVYVYFF
-1316 DNYTPGTLRVLRD
+1316 DNYTPGVLRVLRD
-1329 KPGQTKAEHTTVEKY
+1329 KPGQTAAEHTTTEKY
-1344 TNKGQTQIYESAYA
+1344 TNKGQTTVYNSAYA
-1358 LFSPSGNQA
+1358 LFTPSGDQA

-1411 YVVGETFDPAGMVIT
+1411 YVVGETFDPAGMVVT

-1470 DGTARA
+1470 DGTSRA

-1484 VKVPVT
+1484 VKVSVT

>member
-59 TVKEALL
+59 TVKDALL
-66 ASQHIF
+66 ESKHIF
-72 DGLANEGMIRAVDGV
+72 DGLANEGVIRAVDGV
-87 IANYVCSDE
+87 IANYVRSDE
-96 QGGYDLDAP
+96 RGGYDLDAP
-105 ADSVEMLCLDVREEG
+105 ADSVEMFCLDVREEG
-120 FLTPGLQALVRAMAD
+120 FLTPGRQTLVRAMAD
-135 LMDEEDD
+135 LMDEEAD
-142 VRAAAKN
+142 VRAAADAA
-149 EYQAALEAY
+149 YQAALEAY
-158 PTAGSERA
+158 PTADDSRA

-174 NAVEDYKAALEKT
+174 NAVEEYQKKLENT
-187 VPITFADESGAVYG
+187 APITFTTEDGTPYG
-201 SEVTLTAASD
+201 GEVTAENQ

-218 DDGDGTLDLP
+218 SGDGTLELP

-236 LRQGSSRVDGTV
+236 IRRDFARVDGTV
-248 RASTAQTISADL
+248 RVTGAQTITADL
-260 PTGDWMAEG
+260 PEGDWMAEG

-274 SGGSKDNAS
+274 TGGKKRETDGDSEKV
-283 GSGSS
+283 
-288 DDRTYF
+288 YF
-294 EDSELVLTQEGHT
+294 EDSELELTQDGHIF
-307 LTAQVPDTYATGNV
+307 TAQVPDTYATGNI
-321 YFCAQYDPAQ
+321 YFCAQYDKEQ

-355 SPETDKNASKQIW
+355 SPETDENTSRQSW
-368 SSKTSSTSKALSA
+368 NSMSSSTSKALSA
-381 GSAGK
+381 GSAGA
-386 EILYRVSVKMGD
+386 EIVYRVTVEMGG

-423 DGTGLAATEP
+423 EGTGQAPTVS
-433 FSPETREY
+433 FDPETREY
-441 TYRVLSTVTQV
+441 TYRVLSTVTSV
-452 SLFPTAFEK
+452 NILPTAFRK
-461 NYTVRVD
+461 NYTVRVN
-468 GTPLSSGSAV
+468 GTLLSDLSPI
-478 PLTGDTTTV
+478 PLTGDSTTV
-487 TLTLTRGDAQGE
+487 TVTLEQGKARGEYTLT
-499 YVLHFVRAKGQSA
+499 FVRAKGQNITFTTVDSG
-512 SFRTEADTELRVYNQ
+512 TELQVYNQ
-527 NGEELRTYKTR
+527 NGEELKTYR
-538 ETDGGW
+538 ELDTGGGW
-544 RYTYTLVPGEPY
+544 VYRYTLVPGETY
-556 HYIATRGEYYHVTQ
+556 HYVASKGEFYHTAR
-570 TFTMENLPANL
+570 TFTLEEASGTSAR
-581 KVIVPTEDALT
+581 ISVPTADALT
-592 SLSLGNMAQMNKL
+592 ALSLGQEATLNSPYPLKEAV
-605 YALSETVEP
+605 AP
-614 GRHQYTLTVEDR
+614 GTHRYTLTVGDR
-626 SSSLFLKAAGTA
+626 NAALFVKAAGTA

-672 SLAYALL
+672 SLANALL

-776 GQRAAGKTAVPLT
+776 GKRIQGKAAVSLT
-789 GTEQTETIAITVGSD
+789 GTEKEEKISMTVGSD
-804 VQDPSAPTQITL
+804 AQNFGSPTVITL
-816 TVRKAAPVLVTAAV
+816 TVHKAAPVLVTAGL
-830 TPEEGLL
+830 TPETGLL
-837 VLTDRGTGARVW
+837 VLTDRGTGSRVW
-849 PGEDGS
+849 PGSDGRF
-855 AALSEGFS
+855 ALSEGFS

-920 AAENTTLDP
+920 AAENTNLDP

-946 AGSGTVA
+946 ADSGTVA

-964 TSAPIP
+964 TSALIP

-1002 LVTYSGKRIYRVDT
+1002 LVTYSGKSIYRVDT

-1057 DAKTLKSLWLFQ
+1057 DAKTLESLWLFQ

-1079 ITVYGGYLYTGFWLA
+1079 ITVYDGYLYTGFWLA

-1103 LSITDEDPAQTLE
+1103 LSITDEDPAQSLE

-1217 ASGSWKITQ
+1217 ANGSWKITDLQ
-1226 LRELALS
+1226 ELALS
-1233 NGSGSRK
+1233 NGSDSKK

-1270 GHNITVVDL
+1270 GHNITVIDL

-1303 YVEKT
+1303 YDST
-1308 QYVYVYFF
+1308 GYVYVYFF

-1329 KPGQTKAEHTTVEKY
+1329 HPGQTAPEHTTTEKY
-1344 TNKGQTQIYESAYA
+1344 TNKGQTTVYNSAYA
-1358 LFSPSGNQA
+1358 LFTPSGNQA
-1367 QYAICSPIAD
+1367 QYAICSPITD

-1411 YVVGETFDPAGMVIT
+1411 YVVGETFDPAGMVVM
-1426 AVYAN
+1426 AHYAN
-1431 GARRDVTRY
+1431 GTSRDVTNY
-1440 LRYSQDALTL
+1440 LSYSQEALTL
-1450 KDDGVTLTFPYVMY
+1450 KDDGVTFTFPYVMY
-1464 HNADNS
+1464 HNAENS
-1470 DGTARA
+1470 DGTART
-1476 GEPGSKPS
+1476 GVPGSKPS
-1484 VKVPVT
+1484 VKVAVT

-1505 DITVTT
+1505 KIQITT
-1511 GAEKGAETV
+1511 GSEKQAETV
-1520 LAAVYDKAGRMLS
+1520 LAAVYDAGGRMLS
-1533 VVTARVEGGVVTLT
+1533 VVEARVVDGVVTLT

-1554 VSVKVFWQDAGKA
+1554 VSVKVFWQDADKA

-1576 RN
+1576 RS

>member
-49 PEKLPYTAGM
+49 PEKLSYTAGM
-59 TVKEALL
+59 TIKEVLL
-66 ASQHIF
+66 ASDHTF
-72 DGLANEGMIRAVDGV
+72 DGLGETEEWIRSVDGV
-87 IANYVCSDE
+87 IANYVRSDE
-96 QGGYDLDAP
+96 QGGYDLNAP
-105 ADSVEMLCLDVREEG
+105 ADSVEMFCLDVREG

-135 LMDEEDD
+135 LMEEEAD
-142 VRAAAKN
+142 VRAAADAA
-149 EYQAALEAY
+149 YQAALESY
-158 PTAGSERA
+158 PTAGSDRA
-166 RELAADIT
+166 LALAADIT
-174 NAVEDYKAALEKT
+174 DAVEDYKAALEKT
-187 VPITFADESGAVYG
+187 APITFTTEDGTPYG
-201 SEVTLTAASD
+201 GEVTAENQ
-211 YGRVFTD
+211 YGRVFAD
-218 DDGDGTLDLP
+218 DDGDGTLELP

-236 LRQGSSRVDGTV
+236 IRRDFARVDGTV
-248 RASTAQTISADL
+248 RVTGAQTITADL
-260 PTGDWMAEG
+260 PTGDWMAGG

-274 SGGSKDNAS
+274 TGGKKRETDGDSEKV
-283 GSGSS
+283 
-288 DDRTYF
+288 YF
-294 EDSELVLTQEGHT
+294 EDSELELTQDGHIF
-307 LTAQVPDTYATGNV
+307 TAQVPDTYATGNI
-321 YFCAQYDPAQ
+321 YFCAQYDKEQ

-355 SPETDKNASKQIW
+355 SPETDENTSRQSW
-368 SSKTSSTSKALSA
+368 NSMSSSTSKALSA
-381 GSAGK
+381 GSAGT
-386 EILYRVSVKMGD
+386 EIVYRVTVEMGG

-409 QRSLSL
+409 ERSLSL

-423 DGTGLAATEP
+423 DKTGLASTVSFDP
-433 FSPETREY
+433 GLREY
-441 TYRVLSTVTQV
+441 TYRVLDTVTAV
-452 SLFPTAFEK
+452 NILPTAFRK
-461 NYTVRVD
+461 NYTVRVN
-468 GTPLSSGSAV
+468 GTLLSDLSPI
-478 PLTGDTTTV
+478 PLTGDSTTV
-487 TLTLTRGDAQGE
+487 TLTLEQGKARGE
-499 YVLHFVRAKGQSA
+499 YTLTFVRAKGQNITFTTVDS
-512 SFRTEADTELRVYNQ
+512 DTELQVYNQ
-527 NGEELRTYKTR
+527 NGEELKTYR
-538 ETDGGW
+538 ELDTGGGW
-544 RYTYTLVPGEPY
+544 VYRYTLVPGETY
-556 HYIATRGEYYHVTQ
+556 HYVASKGEFYHTAR
-570 TFTMENLPANL
+570 TFTLEEASGTSAR
-581 KVIVPTEDALT
+581 ISVPTADALT
-592 SLSLGNMAQMNKL
+592 ALSLGQEATLNSPYPLKEAV
-605 YALSETVEP
+605 AP
-614 GRHQYTLTVEDR
+614 GTHRYTLTVGDR
-626 SSSLFLKAAGTA
+626 NAALFVKAAGTA
-638 GMTVQALYTSIA
+638 GMTVQVLYTSIA

-672 SLAYALL
+672 SLANALL

-723 ITCRLEPAY
+723 IICRLEPAY

-789 GTEQTETIAITVGSD
+789 GTEQTETVAITVGSD

-849 PGEDGS
+849 PGSDGRF
-855 AALSEGFS
+855 ALSEGFS
-863 YDWRLTARGFVG
+863 YDWRLTAQGFVG

-946 AGSGTVA
+946 ADSGTVA
-953 VGGSRYTNNGV
+953 AGGSRYTNNGV
-964 TSAPIP
+964 TSALIP

-1002 LVTYSGKRIYRVDT
+1002 LVTYSGKSIYRVDT

-1023 QGTMAE
+1023 KGTMAE

-1057 DAKTLKSLWLFQ
+1057 DAKTLESLWLFQ

-1079 ITVYGGYLYTGFWLA
+1079 ITVYDGYLYTGFWLA

-1103 LSITDEDPAQTLE
+1103 LSITDEDPAQSLE

-1180 EGLPGDIRS
+1180 EGLAGDIRS

-1206 GYFCQAQVGKD
+1206 GYFCRARVGKD
-1217 ASGSWKITQ
+1217 EGGSWKITQ

-1233 NGSGSRK
+1233 NGSDSKK

-1270 GHNITVVDL
+1270 GHNITVIDL
-1279 ASWKIA
+1279 ASWSIA
-1285 YSVPTQG
+1285 YRVPTQG

-1303 YVEKT
+1303 YDST
-1308 QYVYVYFF
+1308 GYGYVYVYFF

-1329 KPGQTKAEHTTVEKY
+1329 HPGQTAPEHTTTEKY
-1344 TNKGQTQIYESAYA
+1344 TNKGQTTVYNSAYA
-1358 LFSPSGNQA
+1358 LFTPSGNQA
-1367 QYAICSPIAD
+1367 QYAICSPITD
-1377 RYGTVY
+1377 RYGTIY

-1411 YVVGETFDPAGMVIT
+1411 YVVGETFDPAGMVVM
-1426 AVYAN
+1426 AHYAN
-1431 GARRDVTRY
+1431 GTSRDVTNY
-1440 LRYSQDALTL
+1440 LSYSQEALTL
-1450 KDDGVTLTFPYVMY
+1450 EDDGVTFTFPYVMY
-1464 HNADNS
+1464 HNAENS
-1470 DGTARA
+1470 DGTART
-1476 GEPGSKPS
+1476 GVPGSKPT

-1511 GAEKGAETV
+1511 GSEKQAETV
-1520 LAAVYDKAGRMLS
+1520 LAAVYDAGGRMLS
-1533 VVTARVEGGVVTLT
+1533 VAEAKLVGGAVTLA

-1554 VSVKVFWQDAGKA
+1554 DSVKVFWQDADKA

-1576 RN
+1576 RS

>member
-96 QGGYDLDAP
+96 RGGYDLDAP
-105 ADSVEMLCLDVREEG
+105 ADSVEMFCLDVREEG
-120 FLTPGLQALVRAMAD
+120 FLTPELQTLVRAMAD
-135 LMDEEDD
+135 LTEEEAD

-218 DDGDGTLDLP
+218 DDGDGVLELP
-228 WGETYAFT
+228 WGETYTFT

-248 RASTAQTISADL
+248 RASIAQTVSADL

-274 SGGSKDNAS
+274 TGGKKRETDGDSEKV
-283 GSGSS
+283 
-288 DDRTYF
+288 YF
-294 EDSELVLTQEGHT
+294 EDSELELTQDGHIF
-307 LTAQVPDTYATGNV
+307 TAQVPDTYATGNV

-355 SPETDKNASKQIW
+355 SPETDENASKQIW

-381 GSAGK
+381 GSAGA
-386 EILYRVSVKMGD
+386 EIVYRVAVENGTHG

-409 QRSLSL
+409 ERSLSL

-423 DGTGLAATEP
+423 DGTGLAATVSFDP
-433 FSPETREY
+433 GLREY
-441 TYRVLSTVTQV
+441 TYRVLDTVTAV
-452 SLFPTAFEK
+452 KLDPTAFRK
-461 NYTVRVD
+461 NYAIRVN
-468 GTPLSSGSAV
+468 GQRLSEMSVIPLSEE
-478 PLTGDTTTV
+478 PTTV
-487 TLTLTRGDAQGE
+487 TLTLEQGE
-499 YVLHFVRAKGQSA
+499 AAGEYTLTFVRAKGQSA

-614 GRHQYTLTVEDR
+614 GTHQYTLTVEDR
-626 SSSLFLKAAGTA
+626 SSSLFLKAAGTE
-638 GMTVQALYTSIA
+638 GMTIQALYTTVSE
-650 ATAAFHGKARTVTV
+650 TASGHGKRRTVTV
-664 PNGGSRGQ
+664 KQ
-672 SLAYALL
+672 SDTKGTGLPSALMS
-679 GNAQGNEITLRF
+679 NAEGNEITLRF

-789 GTEQTETIAITVGSD
+789 GTEQTETVAITVGSD

-830 TPEEGLL
+830 TPGEGLL
-837 VLTDRGTGARVW
+837 VLTDRGTGSRVW
-849 PGEDGS
+849 PGSDGRF
-855 AALSEGFS
+855 ALSEGFS

-946 AGSGTVA
+946 ADSGTVA
-953 VGGSRYTNNGV
+953 AGGSRYTNNGV

-1136 VNDDFVLVGTD
+1136 VNDAFVLVGTD

-1195 STDAYY
+1195 STNAYY

-1206 GYFCQAQVGKD
+1206 GYFCQAQVVKD

-1279 ASWKIA
+1279 ASWSIA

-1303 YVEKT
+1303 YDST
-1308 QYVYVYFF
+1308 GYVYVYFF
-1316 DNYTPGTLRVLRD
+1316 DNYTPGVLRVLRD
-1329 KPGQTKAEHTTVEKY
+1329 KPGQTAPEHTTTEKY
-1344 TNKGQTQIYESAYA
+1344 TNKGQTTVYNSAYA
-1358 LFSPSGNQA
+1358 LFTPSGNQA

-1377 RYGTVY
+1377 QYGTVY
-1383 FKNDSAYLMAFGS
+1383 FKNDSAHLMAFGS

-1411 YVVGETFDPAGMVIT
+1411 YVVGETFDPAGMVVM
-1426 AVYAN
+1426 AHYAN
-1431 GARRDVTRY
+1431 GTSRDVTNY
-1440 LRYSQDALTL
+1440 LSYSQDALTL

-1470 DGTARA
+1470 DGTSRA

-1511 GAEKGAETV
+1511 GVEKGAETV
-1520 LAAVYDKAGRMLS
+1520 LAAVYDEAGRMLS

-1576 RN
+1576 RS

>member
-96 QGGYDLDAP
+96 QGGYDLDAT
-105 ADSVEMLCLDVREEG
+105 ADSVEMFCLDVREEG
-120 FLTPGLQALVRAMAD
+120 FLTLGLQTLVRAMAD
-135 LMDEEDD
+135 LTEEEAD

-174 NAVEDYKAALEKT
+174 NAVEEYQGTLRDTAR
-187 VPITFADESGAVYG
+187 VTFAAGDGTPYG
-201 SEVTLTAASD
+201 GEVTAVNT

-218 DDGDGTLDLP
+218 SGDGVLELP
-228 WGETYAFT
+228 RGETYAFT
-236 LRQGSSRVDGTV
+236 IRRDFARVDGTV
-248 RASTAQTISADL
+248 RVGADQTVTADL
-260 PTGDWMAEG
+260 PEGDWMAGG

-274 SGGSKDNAS
+274 SGGS
-283 GSGSS
+283 G
-288 DDRTYF
+288 F
-294 EDSELVLTQEGHT
+294 EDSELELTPGEHT
-307 LTAQVPDTYATGNV
+307 FTAQVPDTYATGNV

-343 YACYTNTAGKPI
+343 YAYYTNTDGKPI
-355 SPETDKNASKQIW
+355 SPETDKAASNQTW
-368 SSKTSSTSKALSA
+368 NSKYTSTRGALSA
-381 GSAGK
+381 GSAGA
-386 EILYRVSVKMGD
+386 EIVYRVSVKMGD

-409 QRSLSL
+409 ERSLSL

-423 DGTGLAATEP
+423 DGTGLAATVSFDP
-433 FSPETREY
+433 GLREY
-441 TYRVLSTVTQV
+441 TYRVLDTVTAV
-452 SLFPTAFEK
+452 KLDPTAFRK
-461 NYTVRVD
+461 NYAIRVN
-468 GTPLSSGSAV
+468 GQRLSEMSVIPLSEE
-478 PLTGDTTTV
+478 PTTV
-487 TLTLTRGDAQGE
+487 TLTLEQGE
-499 YVLHFVRAKGQSA
+499 AAGEYTLTFVRAKGQSA

-570 TFTMENLPANL
+570 TFTMENLTSNL

-605 YALSETVEP
+605 YTLSETVEP
-614 GRHQYTLTVEDR
+614 GTHQYTLTVEDR

-638 GMTVQALYTSIA
+638 GMTIQALYTTVSE
-650 ATAAFHGKARTVTV
+650 TASGHGKHRTVTV
-664 PNGGSRGQ
+664 NQ
-672 SLAYALL
+672 SDTKGTGLPSALMS
-679 GNAQGNEITLRF
+679 NAQGNEITLRF

-711 LSLRDLQAECGG
+711 LSLRGLQAECGG

-789 GTEQTETIAITVGSD
+789 GTEQTEIIAITVGSD

-837 VLTDRGTGARVW
+837 VLTDRGTGSRVW
-849 PGEDGS
+849 PGSDGRF
-855 AALSEGFS
+855 ALSEGFS

-946 AGSGTVA
+946 ADSGTVA
-953 VGGSRYTNNGV
+953 AGGSRYTNNGV

-1002 LVTYSGKRIYRVDT
+1002 LVTYSGKSIYRVDT

-1079 ITVYGGYLYTGFWLA
+1079 ITVYDGCLYTGFWLA

-1195 STDAYY
+1195 STNAYY
-1201 FATKG
+1201 FATKV

-1270 GHNITVVDL
+1270 GHNITIIDL
-1279 ASWKIA
+1279 ASWSIA

-1329 KPGQTKAEHTTVEKY
+1329 HPGQTAPEHTTVEKY

-1358 LFSPSGNQA
+1358 LFSPSGDQA

-1411 YVVGETFDPAGMVIT
+1411 YVVGETFDPAGMVVT

-1470 DGTARA
+1470 DGTSRA

-1484 VKVPVT
+1484 VKVSVT

-1520 LAAVYDKAGRMLS
+1520 LAAVYDEAGRMLS
-1533 VVTARVEGGVVTLT
+1533 VVTARVEGGVVTLA

-1576 RN
+1576 RS

>member
-49 PEKLPYTAGM
+49 PEKLSYTAGM
-59 TVKEALL
+59 TIKEVLL
-66 ASQHIF
+66 ASDHTF
-72 DGLANEGMIRAVDGV
+72 DGLGETEEWIRSVDGV
-87 IANYVCSDE
+87 IANYVRSDE
-96 QGGYDLDAP
+96 KDGYDLNAP
-105 ADSVEMLCLDVREEG
+105 ADSVEMFCLDVREEG
-120 FLTPGLQALVRAMAD
+120 FLTPGLQTLVRAMAD
-135 LMDEEDD
+135 LMEEEDD

-201 SEVTLTAASD
+201 SEVTLTAASA

-218 DDGDGTLDLP
+218 DNGDGTLELP
-228 WGETYAFT
+228 WGETYTFT
-236 LRQGSSRVDGTV
+236 IRRDFARVDGTV
-248 RASTAQTISADL
+248 RASTAQTVSADL

-274 SGGSKDNAS
+274 TGGKKRETDGDSEKV
-283 GSGSS
+283 
-288 DDRTYF
+288 YF
-294 EDSELVLTQEGHT
+294 EDSELELTQDGHIF
-307 LTAQVPDTYATGNV
+307 TAQVPDTYATGNV

-331 FTGAFAGASPQL
+331 FTGAFAGASPKL
-343 YACYTNTAGKPI
+343 YACYTNADGEII
-355 SPETDKNASKQIW
+355 SPETDRNASSQNW
-368 SSKTSSTSKALSA
+368 NSKYTSTAGALSA
-381 GSAGK
+381 GSAGA
-386 EILYRVSVKMGD
+386 EIVYRVAVENGTHG
-398 YTYSQEYTLVL
+398 YTYAQEYTLVL
-409 QRSLSL
+409 ERSLSL

-423 DGTGLAATEP
+423 DGTGLAATVSFDP
-433 FSPETREY
+433 GLREY
-441 TYRVLSTVTQV
+441 TYRVLDTVTAV
-452 SLFPTAFEK
+452 KLDPTAFRK
-461 NYTVRVD
+461 NYAIRVN
-468 GTPLSSGSAV
+468 GQRLSEMSAIPLSEE
-478 PLTGDTTTV
+478 PTTV
-487 TLTLTRGDAQGE
+487 TLTLEQGE
-499 YVLHFVRAKGQSA
+499 AAGEYTLTFVRAKGKQA

-570 TFTMENLPANL
+570 TFTMENLPASL
-581 KVIVPTEDALT
+581 KISVPTADALT
-592 SLSLGNMAQMNKL
+592 ALSLGQEATLNSPYPLKEAV
-605 YALSETVEP
+605 AP
-614 GRHQYTLTVEDR
+614 GTHRYTLTVGDR
-626 SSSLFLKAAGTA
+626 NAALFVKAAGTA

-672 SLAYALL
+672 SLANALL

-691 SREED
+691 SQVVD

-711 LSLRDLQAECGG
+711 LSLWSLTAECGG

-789 GTEQTETIAITVGSD
+789 GTEQTETVAITVGRD

-837 VLTDRGTGARVW
+837 VLTDRGTGSRVW
-849 PGEDGS
+849 PGSDGRF
-855 AALSEGFS
+855 ALSEGFS

-953 VGGSRYTNNGV
+953 AGGSRYTNNGV

-1057 DAKTLKSLWLFQ
+1057 DAKTLESLWLFQ

-1079 ITVYGGYLYTGFWLA
+1079 ITVYDGYLYTGFWLA

-1189 AVSYDS
+1189 AASYDAG
-1195 STDAYY
+1195 TDAYY

-1206 GYFCQAQVGKD
+1206 GYFCRAQVGKD
-1217 ASGSWKITQ
+1217 ESGSWKITQ

-1233 NGSGSRK
+1233 NGSGSKK

-1279 ASWKIA
+1279 ASWSIA

-1303 YVEKT
+1303 YDST
-1308 QYVYVYFF
+1308 GYVYVYFF
-1316 DNYTPGTLRVLRD
+1316 DNYTPGVLRVLRD
-1329 KPGQTKAEHTTVEKY
+1329 KPGQTAAEHTTTEKY
-1344 TNKGQTQIYESAYA
+1344 TNKGQTTVYDSAYA
-1358 LFSPSGNQA
+1358 LFTPSGNQA

-1377 RYGTVY
+1377 QYGTVY
-1383 FKNDSAYLMAFGS
+1383 FKNDSAHLMAFGS

-1411 YVVGETFDPAGMVIT
+1411 YVVGETFDPAGMVVM
-1426 AVYAN
+1426 AHYAN
-1431 GARRDVTRY
+1431 GTSRDVTNY
-1440 LRYSQDALTL
+1440 LSYSQEALTL

-1476 GEPGSKPS
+1476 GVPGSKPS
-1484 VKVPVT
+1484 VKVSVT

-1511 GAEKGAETV
+1511 GVEKGAETV
-1520 LAAVYDKAGRMLS
+1520 LAAVYDEAGRMLS

-1576 RN
+1576 RS

>member
-49 PEKLPYTAGM
+49 PEKLSYTAGM

-87 IANYVCSDE
+87 IANYVRSDE
-96 QGGYDLDAP
+96 QGGYDLNAP
-105 ADSVEMLCLDVREEG
+105 ADSVEMFCLDVREEG
-120 FLTPGLQALVRAMAD
+120 FLTPGLQTLVRAMAD
-135 LMDEEDD
+135 LMEEEAD

-158 PTAGSERA
+158 STAGSERA

-174 NAVEDYKAALEKT
+174 DAVEEYQGTLRDTAR
-187 VPITFADESGAVYG
+187 VTFAAGDGTPYG
-201 SEVTLTAASD
+201 GEVTAVNT

-218 DDGDGTLDLP
+218 DDGDGVLDLP
-228 WGETYAFT
+228 RGETYTFT
-236 LRQGSSRVDGTV
+236 IRRDFARVDGTV
-248 RASTAQTISADL
+248 RVGADQTVTADL
-260 PTGDWMAEG
+260 PEGEWMTAD

-274 SGGSKDNAS
+274 SGGS
-283 GSGSS
+283 G
-288 DDRTYF
+288 F
-294 EDSELVLTQEGHT
+294 EDSELELTPGEHT
-307 LTAQVPDTYATGNV
+307 FTAQVPDTYATGSV

-343 YACYTNTAGKPI
+343 YACYTNTDGKVI
-355 SPETDKNASKQIW
+355 SPETDKAASNQTW
-368 SSKTSSTSKALSA
+368 NSKYTSTRGALSA
-381 GSAGK
+381 GSAGA
-386 EILYRVSVKMGD
+386 EIVYRVAVENGTHG

-409 QRSLSL
+409 ERSLSL

-423 DGTGLAATEP
+423 DKTGLAATVSFDP
-433 FSPETREY
+433 GLREY
-441 TYRVLSTVTQV
+441 TYRVLDTVTAV
-452 SLFPTAFEK
+452 KLDPTAFRK
-461 NYTVRVD
+461 NYAIRVN
-468 GTPLSSGSAV
+468 GQRLSEMSVIPLSED
-478 PLTGDTTTV
+478 PTTV
-487 TLTLTRGDAQGE
+487 TLTLEQGE
-499 YVLHFVRAKGQSA
+499 AAGEYTLTFVRAKGQSA

-570 TFTMENLPANL
+570 TFTMENLTSNL

-638 GMTVQALYTSIA
+638 GMTIQALYTSIA

-664 PNGGSRGQ
+664 FQ
-672 SLAYALL
+672 SDTKGTGLPSALMS
-679 GNAQGNEITLRF
+679 NAEGNEITLRF
-691 SREED
+691 SREEN

-776 GQRAAGKTAVPLT
+776 GERIQDKAAVSLT
-789 GTEQTETIAITVGSD
+789 GTEEEEKISIAVGSD
-804 VQDPSAPTQITL
+804 AQNFGSPTVITL

-849 PGEDGS
+849 PGSDGRF
-855 AALSEGFS
+855 ALSEGFS

-920 AAENTTLDP
+920 AAGNTTLDP

-1002 LVTYSGKRIYRVDT
+1002 LVTYSGKSIYRVDT

-1057 DAKTLKSLWLFQ
+1057 DAKTLESLWLFQ

-1079 ITVYGGYLYTGFWLA
+1079 ITVYDGYLYTGFWLA

-1195 STDAYY
+1195 STNAYY

-1233 NGSGSRK
+1233 NGSGSKK

-1279 ASWKIA
+1279 ASWSIA

-1303 YVEKT
+1303 YDST
-1308 QYVYVYFF
+1308 GYVYVYFF

-1329 KPGQTKAEHTTVEKY
+1329 HPGQTAPEHTTVEKY
-1344 TNKGQTQIYESAYA
+1344 TNKGQTQLYESAYA
-1358 LFSPSGNQA
+1358 LFTPSGDQA

-1383 FKNDSAYLMAFGS
+1383 FKNDSAHLMVFGS
-1396 AIEKLEVTQAPAKTE
+1396 VIEKLEVTQAPAKTE
-1411 YVVGETFDPAGMVIT
+1411 YVVGETFDPAGMVVM
-1426 AVYAN
+1426 AHYAN
-1431 GARRDVTRY
+1431 GTSRDVTNY
-1440 LRYSQDALTL
+1440 LSYSQDALTL

-1484 VKVPVT
+1484 VKVSVT

-1520 LAAVYDKAGRMLS
+1520 LAAVYDEAGRMLS

-1554 VSVKVFWQDAGKA
+1554 VSVKVFWQDADKA

-1576 RN
+1576 RS